1 MNEITIRQWYDTFKS
16 GEELV
21 EVRIVDNAYKRTYSG
36 YFTDVNTLLNEIR
49 KYDNCNIYFTLNA
62 INPACYDREQHD
74 RIVTKPKSTTSDND
88 IVGRDWILID
98 IDTKKPSDTNST
110 DEEKEMAKEV
120 VNNVFK
126 FLRDEGFEKPVVCD
140 SGNGFHLLYKI
151 AMKNSNENTTI
162 CKEFLQ
168 VLDMLFS
175 NPNVEID
182 CTTHN
187 ASRVCKLY
195 GTFSRKGSNTK
206 KRPQRESKILRIPD
220 EIKITPNEYFAKVA
234 AMLPKPEQPSKSN
247 YYSNEKFDLE
257 AFLNKHH
264 IAVRNIVRTSSFTKY
279 ILDECPFNSSHRAP
293 DSAIFEMSNGGLGFK
308 CLHSSCSQ
316 YTWKDFRLKFE
327 PDAYDH
333 KEYQRHEHKMQY
345 YSSQKK
351 EPFVPKKED
360 SAKGKKWLAMTDVQY
375 VDMSKLVAIPTGYKE
390 LDKKIIGLLMGD
402 VTVLSGLSG
411 CVDCDTEYFNGTE
424 WKKIS
429 DYSYGDKVL
438 QYNKD
443 GSAELVYPTDYI
455 KKQCDYLSLIKSK
468 YGVNQCVSDEHRI
481 VYQTSKKNLAI
492 KTFAE
497 LKEQH
502 AGSKHGFIG
511 KFYTTFN
518 YSGKGIPL
526 SEFEIRLMCAIICD
540 GHFCNLYKDKST
552 CRINLKKERKKQRL
566 EWILG
571 KLNMPID
578 KHQWNPKDLGY
589 NSYLVKAPRIEKE
602 FSNFWYDCNKEQMAI
617 ICDEILNWDGYITPK
632 RKNFSS
638 ISKKTIDFIQFC
650 FACCGYRSTI
660 SIDDR
665 LGQKHYKNICYS
677 LTITKRNMVSI
688 FASNNPKKEFPIYK
702 TKDGY
707 KYCFSVPSG
716 MLVLRREG
724 RINITGNSGKSS
736 WIDCVV
742 LNAVQRGYKVGIW
755 SGELQDFRFQSW
767 IDQIAA
773 GKNYVCKKEGYENY
787 YYAPKNIS
795 NQINK
800 WLEGKLFLYNNNYG
814 SKWQQLFADIKTL
827 VENEGTQLV
836 VLDNLMALQI
846 DSYDGDKYTQQT
858 RFINDLKEYAK
869 AKNIH
874 VILVCHPRK
883 EGGFLR
889 KESISGTADLTNLA
903 DSVIIIHRIGKDF
916 EQRAGEF
923 FGKDKVLPYLKYN
936 SAIEVCKNRSMGVI
950 DLLVGMYY
958 EVESRRLKNEIS
970 ENIVYGWQEQPA
982 QLTFEPTPESDVSD
996 LQDIYDNMSNQL
1008 PFGSELQELPF

>member
-345 YSSQKK
+345 YSQQKK

-375 VDMSKLVAIPTGYKE
+375 VDMSKMVSIPTGYKE
-390 LDKKIIGLLMGD
+390 LDKKIIGLLLGD
-402 VTVLSGLSG
+402 VTVLSGGSG
-411 CVDCDTEYFNGTE
+411 
-424 WKKIS
+424 
-429 DYSYGDKVL
+429 
-438 QYNKD
+438 
-443 GSAELVYPTDYI
+443 A
-455 KKQCDYLSLIKSK
+455 
-468 YGVNQCVSDEHRI
+468 
-481 VYQTSKKNLAI
+481 
-492 KTFAE
+492 
-497 LKEQH
+497 
-502 AGSKHGFIG
+502 
-511 KFYTTFN
+511 
-518 YSGKGIPL
+518 
-526 SEFEIRLMCAIICD
+526 
-540 GHFCNLYKDKST
+540 
-552 CRINLKKERKKQRL
+552 
-566 EWILG
+566 
-571 KLNMPID
+571 
-578 KHQWNPKDLGY
+578 
-589 NSYLVKAPRIEKE
+589 
-602 FSNFWYDCNKEQMAI
+602 
-617 ICDEILNWDGYITPK
+617 
-632 RKNFSS
+632 
-638 ISKKTIDFIQFC
+638 
-650 FACCGYRSTI
+650 
-660 SIDDR
+660 
-665 LGQKHYKNICYS
+665 
-677 LTITKRNMVSI
+677 
-688 FASNNPKKEFPIYK
+688 
-702 TKDGY
+702 
-707 KYCFSVPSG
+707 
-716 MLVLRREG
+716 
-724 RINITGNSGKSS
+724 GKSS
-736 WIDCVV
+736 WIDCVA
-742 LNAVQRGYKVGIW
+742 LNAIQRGYKVGIW

-767 IDQIAA
+767 INQIAA
-773 GKNYVCKKEGYENY
+773 GKNYVCKREGFENY

-795 NQINK
+795 NQISN

-814 SKWQQLFADIKTL
+814 SKWQQLFADVKEL
-827 VENEGTQLV
+827 VDKEGVQLI

-846 DSYDGDKYTQQT
+846 DNYEGDKYTQQT
-858 RFINDLKEYAK
+858 KFINDLKEYAK
-869 AKNIH
+869 AKNVH
-874 VILVCHPRK
+874 VLLVCHPRK
-883 EGGFLR
+883 EGIFLR

-903 DSVIIIHRIGKDF
+903 DSVFIIHRIGKDF

-936 SAIEVCKNRSMGVI
+936 SVIEVCKNRSMGVI

>member
-1 MNEITIRQWYDTFKS
+1 MTMNEITIRQWYDTFKS

-21 EVRIVDNAYKRTYSG
+21 EVRILDNAYKRTYSG
-36 YFTDVNTLLNEIR
+36 YFTDVDTLLNEIR

-151 AMKNSNENTTI
+151 AMKNNNENTTI

-182 CTTHN
+182 CSTFN
-187 ASRVCKLY
+187 SSRICKLY

-220 EIKITPNEYFAKVA
+220 EVKITPNEYFAKVA

-360 SAKGKKWLAMTDVQY
+360 SAKGKKWLAMTDIQY
-375 VDMSKLVAIPTGYKE
+375 VDMSKMASIPTGYKE
-390 LDKKIIGLLMGD
+390 LDKKIIGLLLGD
-402 VTVLSGLSG
+402 VTVLSGGSG
-411 CVDCDTEYFNGTE
+411 
-424 WKKIS
+424 
-429 DYSYGDKVL
+429 
-438 QYNKD
+438 
-443 GSAELVYPTDYI
+443 A
-455 KKQCDYLSLIKSK
+455 
-468 YGVNQCVSDEHRI
+468 
-481 VYQTSKKNLAI
+481 
-492 KTFAE
+492 
-497 LKEQH
+497 
-502 AGSKHGFIG
+502 
-511 KFYTTFN
+511 
-518 YSGKGIPL
+518 
-526 SEFEIRLMCAIICD
+526 
-540 GHFCNLYKDKST
+540 
-552 CRINLKKERKKQRL
+552 
-566 EWILG
+566 
-571 KLNMPID
+571 
-578 KHQWNPKDLGY
+578 
-589 NSYLVKAPRIEKE
+589 
-602 FSNFWYDCNKEQMAI
+602 
-617 ICDEILNWDGYITPK
+617 
-632 RKNFSS
+632 
-638 ISKKTIDFIQFC
+638 
-650 FACCGYRSTI
+650 
-660 SIDDR
+660 
-665 LGQKHYKNICYS
+665 
-677 LTITKRNMVSI
+677 
-688 FASNNPKKEFPIYK
+688 
-702 TKDGY
+702 
-707 KYCFSVPSG
+707 
-716 MLVLRREG
+716 
-724 RINITGNSGKSS
+724 GKSS
-736 WIDCVV
+736 WIDCVA
-742 LNAVQRGYKVGIW
+742 LNAIQRGYKVGIW

-767 IDQIAA
+767 INQIAA
-773 GKNYVCKKEGYENY
+773 GKNYVCKREGFENY

-795 NQINK
+795 NQISN

-814 SKWQQLFADIKTL
+814 SKWQQLFADVKEL
-827 VENEGTQLV
+827 VDKEGVQLI

-846 DSYDGDKYTQQT
+846 DNYEGDKYTQQT
-858 RFINDLKEYAK
+858 KFINDLKEYAK
-869 AKNIH
+869 AKNVH
-874 VILVCHPRK
+874 VLLVCHPRK
-883 EGGFLR
+883 EGIFLR

-903 DSVIIIHRIGKDF
+903 DSVFIIHRIGKDF

-923 FGKDKVLPYLKYN
+923 FGKDKVIPYLKYN
-936 SAIEVCKNRSMGVI
+936 SVIEVCKNRSMGVI
-950 DLLVGMYY
+950 DLLVGMYF

-1008 PFGSELQELPF
+1008 PFGNELQELPF

>member
-1 MNEITIRQWYDTFKS
+1 MFILGKKYQKQLITVITMNEITIRQWYDTFKS

-279 ILDECPFNSSHRAP
+279 ILEECPFNSSHRAP

-411 CVDCDTEYFNGTE
+411 
-424 WKKIS
+424 
-429 DYSYGDKVL
+429 
-438 QYNKD
+438 
-443 GSAELVYPTDYI
+443 
-455 KKQCDYLSLIKSK
+455 
-468 YGVNQCVSDEHRI
+468 
-481 VYQTSKKNLAI
+481 
-492 KTFAE
+492 
-497 LKEQH
+497 
-502 AGSKHGFIG
+502 
-511 KFYTTFN
+511 
-518 YSGKGIPL
+518 SGK
-526 SEFEIRLMCAIICD
+526 
-540 GHFCNLYKDKST
+540 T
-552 CRINLKKERKKQRL
+552 
-566 EWILG
+566 
-571 KLNMPID
+571 
-578 KHQWNPKDLGY
+578 
-589 NSYLVKAPRIEKE
+589 
-602 FSNFWYDCNKEQMAI
+602 
-617 ICDEILNWDGYITPK
+617 
-632 RKNFSS
+632 
-638 ISKKTIDFIQFC
+638 
-650 FACCGYRSTI
+650 
-660 SIDDR
+660 
-665 LGQKHYKNICYS
+665 
-677 LTITKRNMVSI
+677 
-688 FASNNPKKEFPIYK
+688 
-702 TKDGY
+702 
-707 KYCFSVPSG
+707 
-716 MLVLRREG
+716 
-724 RINITGNSGKSS
+724 S

-767 IDQIAA
+767 IDQISA

-787 YYAPKNIS
+787 YYAPKNIA

-827 VENEGTQLV
+827 VENEGTQLI

-936 SAIEVCKNRSMGVI
+936 SVIEVCKNRSMGVI

-1008 PFGSELQELPF
+1008 PFGNELQELPF

>member
-98 IDTKKPSDTNST
+98 IDSKKPSDTNST

-279 ILDECPFNSSHRAP
+279 ILEECPFNSSHRAP

-360 SAKGKKWLAMTDVQY
+360 STKGKKWLAMTDVQY
-375 VDMSKLVAIPTGYKE
+375 VDMSKMASIPTGYKE
-390 LDKKIIGLLMGD
+390 LDKKIIGLLLGD
-402 VTVLSGLSG
+402 VTVLSGGSG
-411 CVDCDTEYFNGTE
+411 
-424 WKKIS
+424 
-429 DYSYGDKVL
+429 
-438 QYNKD
+438 
-443 GSAELVYPTDYI
+443 A
-455 KKQCDYLSLIKSK
+455 
-468 YGVNQCVSDEHRI
+468 
-481 VYQTSKKNLAI
+481 
-492 KTFAE
+492 
-497 LKEQH
+497 
-502 AGSKHGFIG
+502 
-511 KFYTTFN
+511 
-518 YSGKGIPL
+518 
-526 SEFEIRLMCAIICD
+526 
-540 GHFCNLYKDKST
+540 
-552 CRINLKKERKKQRL
+552 
-566 EWILG
+566 
-571 KLNMPID
+571 
-578 KHQWNPKDLGY
+578 
-589 NSYLVKAPRIEKE
+589 
-602 FSNFWYDCNKEQMAI
+602 
-617 ICDEILNWDGYITPK
+617 
-632 RKNFSS
+632 
-638 ISKKTIDFIQFC
+638 
-650 FACCGYRSTI
+650 
-660 SIDDR
+660 
-665 LGQKHYKNICYS
+665 
-677 LTITKRNMVSI
+677 
-688 FASNNPKKEFPIYK
+688 
-702 TKDGY
+702 
-707 KYCFSVPSG
+707 
-716 MLVLRREG
+716 
-724 RINITGNSGKSS
+724 GKSS
-736 WIDCVV
+736 WIDCVA
-742 LNAVQRGYKVGIW
+742 LNAIQRGYKVGIW

-767 IDQIAA
+767 INQIAA
-773 GKNYVCKKEGYENY
+773 GKNYVCKREGFENY

-795 NQINK
+795 NQISN

-814 SKWQQLFADIKTL
+814 SKWQQLFADVKEL
-827 VENEGTQLV
+827 VDKEGVQLI

-846 DSYDGDKYTQQT
+846 DNYEGDKYTQQT
-858 RFINDLKEYAK
+858 KFINDLKEYAK
-869 AKNIH
+869 AKNVH
-874 VILVCHPRK
+874 VLLVCHPRK
-883 EGGFLR
+883 EGIFLR

-903 DSVIIIHRIGKDF
+903 DSVFIIHRIGKDF

-923 FGKDKVLPYLKYN
+923 FGKDKVIPYLKYN
-936 SAIEVCKNRSMGVI
+936 SVIEVCKNRSMGVI

-982 QLTFEPTPESDVSD
+982 QLTFETIPESDVSD

-1008 PFGSELQELPF
+1008 PFGNELQELPF

>member
-36 YFTDVNTLLNEIR
+36 YFTDVDTLLNEIR

-182 CTTHN
+182 CSTFN
-187 ASRVCKLY
+187 SSRICKLY

-220 EIKITPNEYFAKVA
+220 EVKITPNEYFAKVA

-345 YSSQKK
+345 YSQQKK

-375 VDMSKLVAIPTGYKE
+375 VDMSKMASIPTGYKE
-390 LDKKIIGLLMGD
+390 LDKKIIGLLLGD
-402 VTVLSGLSG
+402 VTVLSGGSG
-411 CVDCDTEYFNGTE
+411 
-424 WKKIS
+424 
-429 DYSYGDKVL
+429 
-438 QYNKD
+438 
-443 GSAELVYPTDYI
+443 A
-455 KKQCDYLSLIKSK
+455 
-468 YGVNQCVSDEHRI
+468 
-481 VYQTSKKNLAI
+481 
-492 KTFAE
+492 
-497 LKEQH
+497 
-502 AGSKHGFIG
+502 
-511 KFYTTFN
+511 
-518 YSGKGIPL
+518 
-526 SEFEIRLMCAIICD
+526 
-540 GHFCNLYKDKST
+540 
-552 CRINLKKERKKQRL
+552 
-566 EWILG
+566 
-571 KLNMPID
+571 
-578 KHQWNPKDLGY
+578 
-589 NSYLVKAPRIEKE
+589 
-602 FSNFWYDCNKEQMAI
+602 
-617 ICDEILNWDGYITPK
+617 
-632 RKNFSS
+632 
-638 ISKKTIDFIQFC
+638 
-650 FACCGYRSTI
+650 
-660 SIDDR
+660 
-665 LGQKHYKNICYS
+665 
-677 LTITKRNMVSI
+677 
-688 FASNNPKKEFPIYK
+688 
-702 TKDGY
+702 
-707 KYCFSVPSG
+707 
-716 MLVLRREG
+716 
-724 RINITGNSGKSS
+724 GKSS
-736 WIDCVV
+736 WIDCVA
-742 LNAVQRGYKVGIW
+742 LNAIQRGYKVGIW

-767 IDQIAA
+767 INQIAA
-773 GKNYVCKKEGYENY
+773 GKNYVCKREGFENY

-795 NQINK
+795 NQISN

-814 SKWQQLFADIKTL
+814 SKWQQLFADVKEL
-827 VENEGTQLV
+827 VDKEGVQLI

-846 DSYDGDKYTQQT
+846 DNYEGDKYTQQT
-858 RFINDLKEYAK
+858 KFINDLKEYAK
-869 AKNIH
+869 AKNVH
-874 VILVCHPRK
+874 VLLVCHPRK
-883 EGGFLR
+883 EGIFLR

-903 DSVIIIHRIGKDF
+903 DSVFIIHRIGKDF

-936 SAIEVCKNRSMGVI
+936 SVIEVCKNRSMGVI

>member
-345 YSSQKK
+345 YSQQKK

-375 VDMSKLVAIPTGYKE
+375 VDMSKMASIPTGYKE
-390 LDKKIIGLLMGD
+390 LDKKIIGLLLGD
-402 VTVLSGLSG
+402 VTVLSGGSG
-411 CVDCDTEYFNGTE
+411 
-424 WKKIS
+424 
-429 DYSYGDKVL
+429 
-438 QYNKD
+438 
-443 GSAELVYPTDYI
+443 A
-455 KKQCDYLSLIKSK
+455 
-468 YGVNQCVSDEHRI
+468 
-481 VYQTSKKNLAI
+481 
-492 KTFAE
+492 
-497 LKEQH
+497 
-502 AGSKHGFIG
+502 
-511 KFYTTFN
+511 
-518 YSGKGIPL
+518 
-526 SEFEIRLMCAIICD
+526 
-540 GHFCNLYKDKST
+540 
-552 CRINLKKERKKQRL
+552 
-566 EWILG
+566 
-571 KLNMPID
+571 
-578 KHQWNPKDLGY
+578 
-589 NSYLVKAPRIEKE
+589 
-602 FSNFWYDCNKEQMAI
+602 
-617 ICDEILNWDGYITPK
+617 
-632 RKNFSS
+632 
-638 ISKKTIDFIQFC
+638 
-650 FACCGYRSTI
+650 
-660 SIDDR
+660 
-665 LGQKHYKNICYS
+665 
-677 LTITKRNMVSI
+677 
-688 FASNNPKKEFPIYK
+688 
-702 TKDGY
+702 
-707 KYCFSVPSG
+707 
-716 MLVLRREG
+716 
-724 RINITGNSGKSS
+724 GKSS
-736 WIDCVV
+736 WIDCVA
-742 LNAVQRGYKVGIW
+742 LNAIQRGYKVGIW

-767 IDQIAA
+767 INQIAA
-773 GKNYVCKKEGYENY
+773 GKNYVCKREGFENY

-795 NQINK
+795 NQISN

-814 SKWQQLFADIKTL
+814 SKWQQLFDDVKEL
-827 VENEGTQLV
+827 VDKEGVQLI

-846 DSYDGDKYTQQT
+846 DNYEGDKYTQQT
-858 RFINDLKEYAK
+858 KFINDLKEYAK
-869 AKNIH
+869 AKNVH
-874 VILVCHPRK
+874 VLLVCHPRK
-883 EGGFLR
+883 EGIFLR

-903 DSVIIIHRIGKDF
+903 DSVFIIHRIGKDF

-936 SAIEVCKNRSMGVI
+936 SVIEVCKNRSMGVI

>member
-182 CTTHN
+182 YTTHN

-345 YSSQKK
+345 YSQQKK

-360 SAKGKKWLAMTDVQY
+360 STKGKKWLAMTDVQY

-411 CVDCDTEYFNGTE
+411 
-424 WKKIS
+424 
-429 DYSYGDKVL
+429 
-438 QYNKD
+438 
-443 GSAELVYPTDYI
+443 
-455 KKQCDYLSLIKSK
+455 
-468 YGVNQCVSDEHRI
+468 
-481 VYQTSKKNLAI
+481 
-492 KTFAE
+492 
-497 LKEQH
+497 
-502 AGSKHGFIG
+502 
-511 KFYTTFN
+511 
-518 YSGKGIPL
+518 SGK
-526 SEFEIRLMCAIICD
+526 
-540 GHFCNLYKDKST
+540 T
-552 CRINLKKERKKQRL
+552 
-566 EWILG
+566 
-571 KLNMPID
+571 
-578 KHQWNPKDLGY
+578 
-589 NSYLVKAPRIEKE
+589 
-602 FSNFWYDCNKEQMAI
+602 
-617 ICDEILNWDGYITPK
+617 
-632 RKNFSS
+632 
-638 ISKKTIDFIQFC
+638 
-650 FACCGYRSTI
+650 
-660 SIDDR
+660 
-665 LGQKHYKNICYS
+665 
-677 LTITKRNMVSI
+677 
-688 FASNNPKKEFPIYK
+688 
-702 TKDGY
+702 
-707 KYCFSVPSG
+707 
-716 MLVLRREG
+716 
-724 RINITGNSGKSS
+724 S

-767 IDQIAA
+767 IDQISA
-773 GKNYVCKKEGYENY
+773 GKNYVCKKEGYEN
-787 YYAPKNIS
+787 
-795 NQINK
+795 
-800 WLEGKLFLYNNNYG
+800 
-814 SKWQQLFADIKTL
+814 
-827 VENEGTQLV
+827 
-836 VLDNLMALQI
+836 
-846 DSYDGDKYTQQT
+846 
-858 RFINDLKEYAK
+858 
-869 AKNIH
+869 
-874 VILVCHPRK
+874 
-883 EGGFLR
+883 
-889 KESISGTADLTNLA
+889 
-903 DSVIIIHRIGKDF
+903 
-916 EQRAGEF
+916 
-923 FGKDKVLPYLKYN
+923 
-936 SAIEVCKNRSMGVI
+936 
-950 DLLVGMYY
+950 
-958 EVESRRLKNEIS
+958 
-970 ENIVYGWQEQPA
+970 
-982 QLTFEPTPESDVSD
+982 
-996 LQDIYDNMSNQL
+996 
-1008 PFGSELQELPF
+1008 

>member
-1 MNEITIRQWYDTFKS
+1 MTMNEITIRQWYDTFKS

-279 ILDECPFNSSHRAP
+279 ILEECPFNSSHRAP

-333 KEYQRHEHKMQY
+333 KEYQRHKHKMQY

-375 VDMSKLVAIPTGYKE
+375 VDMSKMASIPTGYKE
-390 LDKKIIGLLMGD
+390 LDKKIIGLLLGD
-402 VTVLSGLSG
+402 VTVLSGGSG
-411 CVDCDTEYFNGTE
+411 
-424 WKKIS
+424 
-429 DYSYGDKVL
+429 
-438 QYNKD
+438 
-443 GSAELVYPTDYI
+443 A
-455 KKQCDYLSLIKSK
+455 
-468 YGVNQCVSDEHRI
+468 
-481 VYQTSKKNLAI
+481 
-492 KTFAE
+492 
-497 LKEQH
+497 
-502 AGSKHGFIG
+502 
-511 KFYTTFN
+511 
-518 YSGKGIPL
+518 
-526 SEFEIRLMCAIICD
+526 
-540 GHFCNLYKDKST
+540 
-552 CRINLKKERKKQRL
+552 
-566 EWILG
+566 
-571 KLNMPID
+571 
-578 KHQWNPKDLGY
+578 
-589 NSYLVKAPRIEKE
+589 
-602 FSNFWYDCNKEQMAI
+602 
-617 ICDEILNWDGYITPK
+617 
-632 RKNFSS
+632 
-638 ISKKTIDFIQFC
+638 
-650 FACCGYRSTI
+650 
-660 SIDDR
+660 
-665 LGQKHYKNICYS
+665 
-677 LTITKRNMVSI
+677 
-688 FASNNPKKEFPIYK
+688 
-702 TKDGY
+702 
-707 KYCFSVPSG
+707 
-716 MLVLRREG
+716 
-724 RINITGNSGKSS
+724 GKSS
-736 WIDCVV
+736 WIDCVA
-742 LNAVQRGYKVGIW
+742 LNAIQRGYKVGIW

-767 IDQIAA
+767 INQIAA
-773 GKNYVCKKEGYENY
+773 GKNYVCKREGFENY

-795 NQINK
+795 NQISN

-814 SKWQQLFADIKTL
+814 SKWQQLFADVKEL
-827 VENEGTQLV
+827 VDKEGVQLI

-846 DSYDGDKYTQQT
+846 DNYEGDKYTQQT
-858 RFINDLKEYAK
+858 KFINDLKEYAK
-869 AKNIH
+869 AKNVH
-874 VILVCHPRK
+874 VLLVCHPRK
-883 EGGFLR
+883 EGIFLR

-903 DSVIIIHRIGKDF
+903 DSVFIIHRIGKDF

-923 FGKDKVLPYLKYN
+923 FGKDKVIPYLKYN
-936 SAIEVCKNRSMGVI
+936 SVIEVCKNRSMGVI
-950 DLLVGMYY
+950 DLLVGMYF

-1008 PFGSELQELPF
+1008 PFGNELQELPF

>member
-36 YFTDVNTLLNEIR
+36 YFTDVDTLLNEIR

-182 CTTHN
+182 CSTFN
-187 ASRVCKLY
+187 SSRICKLY

-279 ILDECPFNSSHRAP
+279 ILEECPFNSSHRAP

-375 VDMSKLVAIPTGYKE
+375 VDMSKMASIPTGYKE
-390 LDKKIIGLLMGD
+390 LDKKIIGLLLGD
-402 VTVLSGLSG
+402 VTVLSGGSG
-411 CVDCDTEYFNGTE
+411 
-424 WKKIS
+424 
-429 DYSYGDKVL
+429 
-438 QYNKD
+438 
-443 GSAELVYPTDYI
+443 A
-455 KKQCDYLSLIKSK
+455 
-468 YGVNQCVSDEHRI
+468 
-481 VYQTSKKNLAI
+481 
-492 KTFAE
+492 
-497 LKEQH
+497 
-502 AGSKHGFIG
+502 
-511 KFYTTFN
+511 
-518 YSGKGIPL
+518 
-526 SEFEIRLMCAIICD
+526 
-540 GHFCNLYKDKST
+540 
-552 CRINLKKERKKQRL
+552 
-566 EWILG
+566 
-571 KLNMPID
+571 
-578 KHQWNPKDLGY
+578 
-589 NSYLVKAPRIEKE
+589 
-602 FSNFWYDCNKEQMAI
+602 
-617 ICDEILNWDGYITPK
+617 
-632 RKNFSS
+632 
-638 ISKKTIDFIQFC
+638 
-650 FACCGYRSTI
+650 
-660 SIDDR
+660 
-665 LGQKHYKNICYS
+665 
-677 LTITKRNMVSI
+677 
-688 FASNNPKKEFPIYK
+688 
-702 TKDGY
+702 
-707 KYCFSVPSG
+707 
-716 MLVLRREG
+716 
-724 RINITGNSGKSS
+724 GKSS
-736 WIDCVV
+736 WIDCVA
-742 LNAVQRGYKVGIW
+742 LNAIQRGYKVGIW

-767 IDQIAA
+767 INQIAA
-773 GKNYVCKKEGYENY
+773 GKNYVCKREGFENY

-795 NQINK
+795 NQISN

-814 SKWQQLFADIKTL
+814 SKWQQLFADVKEL
-827 VENEGTQLV
+827 VDKEGVQLI

-846 DSYDGDKYTQQT
+846 DNYEGDKYTQQT
-858 RFINDLKEYAK
+858 KFINDLKEYAK
-869 AKNIH
+869 AKNVH
-874 VILVCHPRK
+874 VLLVCHPRK
-883 EGGFLR
+883 EGIFLR

-903 DSVIIIHRIGKDF
+903 DSVFIIHRIGKDF

-923 FGKDKVLPYLKYN
+923 FGKDKVTPYLKYN
-936 SAIEVCKNRSMGVI
+936 SVIEVCKNRSMGVI
-950 DLLVGMYY
+950 DLLVGMYF

-1008 PFGSELQELPF
+1008 PFGNELQELPF

>member
-36 YFTDVNTLLNEIR
+36 YFTDVDTLLNEIR

-162 CKEFLQ
+162 GKEFLQ

-345 YSSQKK
+345 YSQQKK

-360 SAKGKKWLAMTDVQY
+360 STKGKKWLAMTDVQY

-411 CVDCDTEYFNGTE
+411 
-424 WKKIS
+424 
-429 DYSYGDKVL
+429 
-438 QYNKD
+438 
-443 GSAELVYPTDYI
+443 
-455 KKQCDYLSLIKSK
+455 
-468 YGVNQCVSDEHRI
+468 
-481 VYQTSKKNLAI
+481 
-492 KTFAE
+492 
-497 LKEQH
+497 
-502 AGSKHGFIG
+502 
-511 KFYTTFN
+511 
-518 YSGKGIPL
+518 SGK
-526 SEFEIRLMCAIICD
+526 
-540 GHFCNLYKDKST
+540 T
-552 CRINLKKERKKQRL
+552 
-566 EWILG
+566 
-571 KLNMPID
+571 
-578 KHQWNPKDLGY
+578 
-589 NSYLVKAPRIEKE
+589 
-602 FSNFWYDCNKEQMAI
+602 
-617 ICDEILNWDGYITPK
+617 
-632 RKNFSS
+632 
-638 ISKKTIDFIQFC
+638 
-650 FACCGYRSTI
+650 
-660 SIDDR
+660 
-665 LGQKHYKNICYS
+665 
-677 LTITKRNMVSI
+677 
-688 FASNNPKKEFPIYK
+688 
-702 TKDGY
+702 
-707 KYCFSVPSG
+707 
-716 MLVLRREG
+716 
-724 RINITGNSGKSS
+724 S

-767 IDQIAA
+767 IDQISA

-787 YYAPKNIS
+787 YYAPKNIA

-827 VENEGTQLV
+827 VENEGTQLI

-923 FGKDKVLPYLKYN
+923 FGKDKVIPYLKYN
-936 SAIEVCKNRSMGVI
+936 SVIEVCKNRSMGVI

-982 QLTFEPTPESDVSD
+982 QLTFEPIPESDVSD

>member
-279 ILDECPFNSSHRAP
+279 ILEECPFNSSHRAP

-375 VDMSKLVAIPTGYKE
+375 VDMSKMASIPTGYKE
-390 LDKKIIGLLMGD
+390 LDKKIIGLLLGD
-402 VTVLSGLSG
+402 VTVLSGGSG
-411 CVDCDTEYFNGTE
+411 
-424 WKKIS
+424 
-429 DYSYGDKVL
+429 
-438 QYNKD
+438 
-443 GSAELVYPTDYI
+443 A
-455 KKQCDYLSLIKSK
+455 
-468 YGVNQCVSDEHRI
+468 
-481 VYQTSKKNLAI
+481 
-492 KTFAE
+492 
-497 LKEQH
+497 
-502 AGSKHGFIG
+502 
-511 KFYTTFN
+511 
-518 YSGKGIPL
+518 
-526 SEFEIRLMCAIICD
+526 
-540 GHFCNLYKDKST
+540 
-552 CRINLKKERKKQRL
+552 
-566 EWILG
+566 
-571 KLNMPID
+571 
-578 KHQWNPKDLGY
+578 
-589 NSYLVKAPRIEKE
+589 
-602 FSNFWYDCNKEQMAI
+602 
-617 ICDEILNWDGYITPK
+617 
-632 RKNFSS
+632 
-638 ISKKTIDFIQFC
+638 
-650 FACCGYRSTI
+650 
-660 SIDDR
+660 
-665 LGQKHYKNICYS
+665 
-677 LTITKRNMVSI
+677 
-688 FASNNPKKEFPIYK
+688 
-702 TKDGY
+702 
-707 KYCFSVPSG
+707 
-716 MLVLRREG
+716 
-724 RINITGNSGKSS
+724 GKSS
-736 WIDCVV
+736 WIDCVA
-742 LNAVQRGYKVGIW
+742 LNAIQRGYKVGIW

-767 IDQIAA
+767 INQIAA
-773 GKNYVCKKEGYENY
+773 GKNYVCKREGFENY

-795 NQINK
+795 NQISN

-814 SKWQQLFADIKTL
+814 SKWQQLFADVKEL
-827 VENEGTQLV
+827 VDKEGVQLI

-846 DSYDGDKYTQQT
+846 DNYEGDKYTQQT
-858 RFINDLKEYAK
+858 KFINDLKEYAK
-869 AKNIH
+869 AKNVH
-874 VILVCHPRK
+874 VLLVCHPRK
-883 EGGFLR
+883 EGIFLR

-903 DSVIIIHRIGKDF
+903 DSVFIIHRIGKDF

-923 FGKDKVLPYLKYN
+923 FGKDKVIPYLKYN
-936 SAIEVCKNRSMGVI
+936 SVIEVCKNRSMGVI

-1008 PFGSELQELPF
+1008 PFGSELQELPFLI

>member
-1 MNEITIRQWYDTFKS
+1 MTMNEITIRQWYDTFKS

-279 ILDECPFNSSHRAP
+279 ILEECPFNSSHRAP

-327 PDAYDH
+327 PDAYGH

-360 SAKGKKWLAMTDVQY
+360 STKGKKWLAMTDVQY

-411 CVDCDTEYFNGTE
+411 
-424 WKKIS
+424 
-429 DYSYGDKVL
+429 
-438 QYNKD
+438 
-443 GSAELVYPTDYI
+443 
-455 KKQCDYLSLIKSK
+455 
-468 YGVNQCVSDEHRI
+468 
-481 VYQTSKKNLAI
+481 
-492 KTFAE
+492 
-497 LKEQH
+497 
-502 AGSKHGFIG
+502 
-511 KFYTTFN
+511 
-518 YSGKGIPL
+518 SGK
-526 SEFEIRLMCAIICD
+526 
-540 GHFCNLYKDKST
+540 T
-552 CRINLKKERKKQRL
+552 
-566 EWILG
+566 
-571 KLNMPID
+571 
-578 KHQWNPKDLGY
+578 
-589 NSYLVKAPRIEKE
+589 
-602 FSNFWYDCNKEQMAI
+602 
-617 ICDEILNWDGYITPK
+617 
-632 RKNFSS
+632 
-638 ISKKTIDFIQFC
+638 
-650 FACCGYRSTI
+650 
-660 SIDDR
+660 
-665 LGQKHYKNICYS
+665 
-677 LTITKRNMVSI
+677 
-688 FASNNPKKEFPIYK
+688 
-702 TKDGY
+702 
-707 KYCFSVPSG
+707 
-716 MLVLRREG
+716 
-724 RINITGNSGKSS
+724 S

-767 IDQIAA
+767 IDQISA

-787 YYAPKNIS
+787 YYTPKNIA

-936 SAIEVCKNRSMGVI
+936 SVIEVCKNRSMGVI

-982 QLTFEPTPESDVSD
+982 QLTFETTPESDVSD

-1008 PFGSELQELPF
+1008 PFGNELQELPF

>member
-74 RIVTKPKSTTSDND
+74 KIVTKPKSTTSDND

-345 YSSQKK
+345 YSQQKK

-360 SAKGKKWLAMTDVQY
+360 STKGKKWLAMTDVQY

-411 CVDCDTEYFNGTE
+411 
-424 WKKIS
+424 
-429 DYSYGDKVL
+429 
-438 QYNKD
+438 
-443 GSAELVYPTDYI
+443 
-455 KKQCDYLSLIKSK
+455 
-468 YGVNQCVSDEHRI
+468 
-481 VYQTSKKNLAI
+481 
-492 KTFAE
+492 
-497 LKEQH
+497 
-502 AGSKHGFIG
+502 
-511 KFYTTFN
+511 
-518 YSGKGIPL
+518 SGK
-526 SEFEIRLMCAIICD
+526 
-540 GHFCNLYKDKST
+540 T
-552 CRINLKKERKKQRL
+552 
-566 EWILG
+566 
-571 KLNMPID
+571 
-578 KHQWNPKDLGY
+578 
-589 NSYLVKAPRIEKE
+589 
-602 FSNFWYDCNKEQMAI
+602 
-617 ICDEILNWDGYITPK
+617 
-632 RKNFSS
+632 
-638 ISKKTIDFIQFC
+638 
-650 FACCGYRSTI
+650 
-660 SIDDR
+660 
-665 LGQKHYKNICYS
+665 
-677 LTITKRNMVSI
+677 
-688 FASNNPKKEFPIYK
+688 
-702 TKDGY
+702 
-707 KYCFSVPSG
+707 
-716 MLVLRREG
+716 
-724 RINITGNSGKSS
+724 S

-767 IDQIAA
+767 IDQISA

-787 YYAPKNIS
+787 YYAPKNIA

-827 VENEGTQLV
+827 VENEGTQLI

-936 SAIEVCKNRSMGVI
+936 SVIEVCKNRSMGVI

-1008 PFGSELQELPF
+1008 PFGSELPELPF

>member
-21 EVRIVDNAYKRTYSG
+21 EVRIVDNTYKRTYSG

-345 YSSQKK
+345 YSQQKK

-375 VDMSKLVAIPTGYKE
+375 VDMSKMASIPTGYKE
-390 LDKKIIGLLMGD
+390 LDKKIIGLLLGD
-402 VTVLSGLSG
+402 VTVLSGGSG
-411 CVDCDTEYFNGTE
+411 
-424 WKKIS
+424 
-429 DYSYGDKVL
+429 
-438 QYNKD
+438 
-443 GSAELVYPTDYI
+443 A
-455 KKQCDYLSLIKSK
+455 
-468 YGVNQCVSDEHRI
+468 
-481 VYQTSKKNLAI
+481 
-492 KTFAE
+492 
-497 LKEQH
+497 
-502 AGSKHGFIG
+502 
-511 KFYTTFN
+511 
-518 YSGKGIPL
+518 
-526 SEFEIRLMCAIICD
+526 
-540 GHFCNLYKDKST
+540 
-552 CRINLKKERKKQRL
+552 
-566 EWILG
+566 
-571 KLNMPID
+571 
-578 KHQWNPKDLGY
+578 
-589 NSYLVKAPRIEKE
+589 
-602 FSNFWYDCNKEQMAI
+602 
-617 ICDEILNWDGYITPK
+617 
-632 RKNFSS
+632 
-638 ISKKTIDFIQFC
+638 
-650 FACCGYRSTI
+650 
-660 SIDDR
+660 
-665 LGQKHYKNICYS
+665 
-677 LTITKRNMVSI
+677 
-688 FASNNPKKEFPIYK
+688 
-702 TKDGY
+702 
-707 KYCFSVPSG
+707 
-716 MLVLRREG
+716 
-724 RINITGNSGKSS
+724 GKSS
-736 WIDCVV
+736 WIDCVA
-742 LNAVQRGYKVGIW
+742 LNAIQRGYKVGIW

-767 IDQIAA
+767 INQIAA
-773 GKNYVCKKEGYENY
+773 GKNYVCKREGFENY

-795 NQINK
+795 NQISN

-814 SKWQQLFADIKTL
+814 SKWQQLFADVKEL
-827 VENEGTQLV
+827 VDKEGVQLI

-846 DSYDGDKYTQQT
+846 DNYEGDKYTQQT
-858 RFINDLKEYAK
+858 KFINDLKEYAK
-869 AKNIH
+869 AKNVH
-874 VILVCHPRK
+874 VLLVCHPRK
-883 EGGFLR
+883 EGIFLR

-903 DSVIIIHRIGKDF
+903 DSVFIIHRIGKDF

-936 SAIEVCKNRSMGVI
+936 SVIEVCKNRSMGVI

-970 ENIVYGWQEQPA
+970 ENIVYGWQEQLA

>member
-1 MNEITIRQWYDTFKS
+1 MTMNEITIRQWYDTFKS

-36 YFTDVNTLLNEIR
+36 YFTDVDTLLNEIR

-175 NPNVEID
+175 NSNVEID

-220 EIKITPNEYFAKVA
+220 EVKITPNEYFAKVA

-264 IAVRNIVRTSSFTKY
+264 ISVRNIVRTSSFTKY

-345 YSSQKK
+345 YSQQKK

-360 SAKGKKWLAMTDVQY
+360 STKGKKWLAMTDVQY
-375 VDMSKLVAIPTGYKE
+375 VDMSKMASIPTGYKE
-390 LDKKIIGLLMGD
+390 LDKKIIGLLLGD
-402 VTVLSGLSG
+402 VTVLSGGSG
-411 CVDCDTEYFNGTE
+411 
-424 WKKIS
+424 
-429 DYSYGDKVL
+429 
-438 QYNKD
+438 
-443 GSAELVYPTDYI
+443 A
-455 KKQCDYLSLIKSK
+455 
-468 YGVNQCVSDEHRI
+468 
-481 VYQTSKKNLAI
+481 
-492 KTFAE
+492 
-497 LKEQH
+497 
-502 AGSKHGFIG
+502 
-511 KFYTTFN
+511 
-518 YSGKGIPL
+518 
-526 SEFEIRLMCAIICD
+526 
-540 GHFCNLYKDKST
+540 
-552 CRINLKKERKKQRL
+552 
-566 EWILG
+566 
-571 KLNMPID
+571 
-578 KHQWNPKDLGY
+578 
-589 NSYLVKAPRIEKE
+589 
-602 FSNFWYDCNKEQMAI
+602 
-617 ICDEILNWDGYITPK
+617 
-632 RKNFSS
+632 
-638 ISKKTIDFIQFC
+638 
-650 FACCGYRSTI
+650 
-660 SIDDR
+660 
-665 LGQKHYKNICYS
+665 
-677 LTITKRNMVSI
+677 
-688 FASNNPKKEFPIYK
+688 
-702 TKDGY
+702 
-707 KYCFSVPSG
+707 
-716 MLVLRREG
+716 
-724 RINITGNSGKSS
+724 GKSS
-736 WIDCVV
+736 WIDCVA
-742 LNAVQRGYKVGIW
+742 LNAIQRGYKVGIW

-767 IDQIAA
+767 INQIAA
-773 GKNYVCKKEGYENY
+773 GKNYVCKREGFENY

-795 NQINK
+795 NQISN

-814 SKWQQLFADIKTL
+814 SKWQQLFADVKEL
-827 VENEGTQLV
+827 VDKEGVQLI

-846 DSYDGDKYTQQT
+846 DNYEGDKYTQQT
-858 RFINDLKEYAK
+858 KFINDLKEYAK
-869 AKNIH
+869 AKNVH
-874 VILVCHPRK
+874 VLLVCHPRK
-883 EGGFLR
+883 EGIFLR

-903 DSVIIIHRIGKDF
+903 DSVFIIHRIGKDF

-923 FGKDKVLPYLKYN
+923 FGKDKVTPYLKYN
-936 SAIEVCKNRSMGVI
+936 SVIEVCKNRSMGVI

-1008 PFGSELQELPF
+1008 PFGNELQELPF

>member
-1 MNEITIRQWYDTFKS
+1 MKMNEITIRQWYDTFKS

-36 YFTDVNTLLNEIR
+36 YFTDVDTLLNEIR

-182 CTTHN
+182 CSTFN
-187 ASRVCKLY
+187 SSRICKLY

-220 EIKITPNEYFAKVA
+220 EVKITPNEYFAKVA

-279 ILDECPFNSSHRAP
+279 ILEECPFNSSHRAP

-375 VDMSKLVAIPTGYKE
+375 VDMSKMASIPTGYKE
-390 LDKKIIGLLMGD
+390 LDKKIIGLLLGD
-402 VTVLSGLSG
+402 VTVLSGGSG
-411 CVDCDTEYFNGTE
+411 
-424 WKKIS
+424 
-429 DYSYGDKVL
+429 
-438 QYNKD
+438 
-443 GSAELVYPTDYI
+443 A
-455 KKQCDYLSLIKSK
+455 
-468 YGVNQCVSDEHRI
+468 
-481 VYQTSKKNLAI
+481 
-492 KTFAE
+492 
-497 LKEQH
+497 
-502 AGSKHGFIG
+502 
-511 KFYTTFN
+511 
-518 YSGKGIPL
+518 
-526 SEFEIRLMCAIICD
+526 
-540 GHFCNLYKDKST
+540 
-552 CRINLKKERKKQRL
+552 
-566 EWILG
+566 
-571 KLNMPID
+571 
-578 KHQWNPKDLGY
+578 
-589 NSYLVKAPRIEKE
+589 
-602 FSNFWYDCNKEQMAI
+602 
-617 ICDEILNWDGYITPK
+617 
-632 RKNFSS
+632 
-638 ISKKTIDFIQFC
+638 
-650 FACCGYRSTI
+650 
-660 SIDDR
+660 
-665 LGQKHYKNICYS
+665 
-677 LTITKRNMVSI
+677 
-688 FASNNPKKEFPIYK
+688 
-702 TKDGY
+702 
-707 KYCFSVPSG
+707 
-716 MLVLRREG
+716 
-724 RINITGNSGKSS
+724 GKSS
-736 WIDCVV
+736 WIDCVA
-742 LNAVQRGYKVGIW
+742 LNAIQRGYKVGIW

-767 IDQIAA
+767 INQIAA
-773 GKNYVCKKEGYENY
+773 GKNYVCKREGFENY

-795 NQINK
+795 NQISN

-814 SKWQQLFADIKTL
+814 SKWQQLFADVKEL
-827 VENEGTQLV
+827 VDKEGVQLI

-846 DSYDGDKYTQQT
+846 DNYEGDKYTQQT
-858 RFINDLKEYAK
+858 KFINDLKEYAK
-869 AKNIH
+869 AKNVH
-874 VILVCHPRK
+874 VLLVCHPRK
-883 EGGFLR
+883 EGIFLR

-903 DSVIIIHRIGKDF
+903 DSVFIIHRIGKDF

-936 SAIEVCKNRSMGVI
+936 SVIEVCKNRSMGVI

-982 QLTFEPTPESDVSD
+982 QLTFETTPESDVSD

-1008 PFGSELQELPF
+1008 PFGNELQELPF

>member
-247 YYSNEKFDLE
+247 YYSNEKLDLE

-345 YSSQKK
+345 YSQQKK

-375 VDMSKLVAIPTGYKE
+375 VDMSKMASIPTGYKE
-390 LDKKIIGLLMGD
+390 LDKKIIGLLLGD
-402 VTVLSGLSG
+402 VTVLSGGSG
-411 CVDCDTEYFNGTE
+411 
-424 WKKIS
+424 
-429 DYSYGDKVL
+429 
-438 QYNKD
+438 
-443 GSAELVYPTDYI
+443 A
-455 KKQCDYLSLIKSK
+455 
-468 YGVNQCVSDEHRI
+468 
-481 VYQTSKKNLAI
+481 
-492 KTFAE
+492 
-497 LKEQH
+497 
-502 AGSKHGFIG
+502 
-511 KFYTTFN
+511 
-518 YSGKGIPL
+518 
-526 SEFEIRLMCAIICD
+526 
-540 GHFCNLYKDKST
+540 
-552 CRINLKKERKKQRL
+552 
-566 EWILG
+566 
-571 KLNMPID
+571 
-578 KHQWNPKDLGY
+578 
-589 NSYLVKAPRIEKE
+589 
-602 FSNFWYDCNKEQMAI
+602 
-617 ICDEILNWDGYITPK
+617 
-632 RKNFSS
+632 
-638 ISKKTIDFIQFC
+638 
-650 FACCGYRSTI
+650 
-660 SIDDR
+660 
-665 LGQKHYKNICYS
+665 
-677 LTITKRNMVSI
+677 
-688 FASNNPKKEFPIYK
+688 
-702 TKDGY
+702 
-707 KYCFSVPSG
+707 
-716 MLVLRREG
+716 
-724 RINITGNSGKSS
+724 GKSS
-736 WIDCVV
+736 WIDCVA
-742 LNAVQRGYKVGIW
+742 LNAIQRGYKVGIW

-767 IDQIAA
+767 INQIAA
-773 GKNYVCKKEGYENY
+773 GKNYVCKREGFENY

-795 NQINK
+795 NQISN

-814 SKWQQLFADIKTL
+814 SKWQQLFADVKEL
-827 VENEGTQLV
+827 VDKEGVQLI

-846 DSYDGDKYTQQT
+846 DNYEGDKYTQQT
-858 RFINDLKEYAK
+858 KFINDLKEYAK
-869 AKNIH
+869 AKNVH
-874 VILVCHPRK
+874 VLLVCHPRK
-883 EGGFLR
+883 EGIFLR

-903 DSVIIIHRIGKDF
+903 DSVFIIHRIGKDF

-936 SAIEVCKNRSMGVI
+936 SVIEVCKNRSMGVI

-1008 PFGSELQELPF
+1008 PFGNELQELPF

>member
-293 DSAIFEMSNGGLGFK
+293 DSASFEMSNGGLGFK

-345 YSSQKK
+345 YSQQKK

-375 VDMSKLVAIPTGYKE
+375 VDMSKMASIPTGYKE
-390 LDKKIIGLLMGD
+390 LDKKIIGLLLGD
-402 VTVLSGLSG
+402 VTVLSGGSG
-411 CVDCDTEYFNGTE
+411 
-424 WKKIS
+424 
-429 DYSYGDKVL
+429 
-438 QYNKD
+438 
-443 GSAELVYPTDYI
+443 A
-455 KKQCDYLSLIKSK
+455 
-468 YGVNQCVSDEHRI
+468 
-481 VYQTSKKNLAI
+481 
-492 KTFAE
+492 
-497 LKEQH
+497 
-502 AGSKHGFIG
+502 
-511 KFYTTFN
+511 
-518 YSGKGIPL
+518 
-526 SEFEIRLMCAIICD
+526 
-540 GHFCNLYKDKST
+540 
-552 CRINLKKERKKQRL
+552 
-566 EWILG
+566 
-571 KLNMPID
+571 
-578 KHQWNPKDLGY
+578 
-589 NSYLVKAPRIEKE
+589 
-602 FSNFWYDCNKEQMAI
+602 
-617 ICDEILNWDGYITPK
+617 
-632 RKNFSS
+632 
-638 ISKKTIDFIQFC
+638 
-650 FACCGYRSTI
+650 
-660 SIDDR
+660 
-665 LGQKHYKNICYS
+665 
-677 LTITKRNMVSI
+677 
-688 FASNNPKKEFPIYK
+688 
-702 TKDGY
+702 
-707 KYCFSVPSG
+707 
-716 MLVLRREG
+716 
-724 RINITGNSGKSS
+724 GKSS
-736 WIDCVV
+736 WIDCVA
-742 LNAVQRGYKVGIW
+742 LNAIQRGYKVGIW

-767 IDQIAA
+767 INQIAA
-773 GKNYVCKKEGYENY
+773 GKNYVCKREGFENY

-795 NQINK
+795 NQISN

-814 SKWQQLFADIKTL
+814 SKWQQLFADVKEL
-827 VENEGTQLV
+827 VDKEGVQLI

-846 DSYDGDKYTQQT
+846 DNYEGDKYTQQT
-858 RFINDLKEYAK
+858 KFINDLKEYAK
-869 AKNIH
+869 AKNVH
-874 VILVCHPRK
+874 VLLVCHPRK
-883 EGGFLR
+883 EGIFLR

-903 DSVIIIHRIGKDF
+903 DSVFIIHRIGKDF

-936 SAIEVCKNRSMGVI
+936 SVIEVCKNRSMGVI

>member
-74 RIVTKPKSTTSDND
+74 RIVTKPKSTTSDNN

-182 CTTHN
+182 STTHN

-375 VDMSKLVAIPTGYKE
+375 VDMSKMASIPTGYKE
-390 LDKKIIGLLMGD
+390 LDKKIIGLLLGD
-402 VTVLSGLSG
+402 VTVLSGGSG
-411 CVDCDTEYFNGTE
+411 
-424 WKKIS
+424 
-429 DYSYGDKVL
+429 
-438 QYNKD
+438 
-443 GSAELVYPTDYI
+443 A
-455 KKQCDYLSLIKSK
+455 
-468 YGVNQCVSDEHRI
+468 
-481 VYQTSKKNLAI
+481 
-492 KTFAE
+492 
-497 LKEQH
+497 
-502 AGSKHGFIG
+502 
-511 KFYTTFN
+511 
-518 YSGKGIPL
+518 
-526 SEFEIRLMCAIICD
+526 
-540 GHFCNLYKDKST
+540 
-552 CRINLKKERKKQRL
+552 
-566 EWILG
+566 
-571 KLNMPID
+571 
-578 KHQWNPKDLGY
+578 
-589 NSYLVKAPRIEKE
+589 
-602 FSNFWYDCNKEQMAI
+602 
-617 ICDEILNWDGYITPK
+617 
-632 RKNFSS
+632 
-638 ISKKTIDFIQFC
+638 
-650 FACCGYRSTI
+650 
-660 SIDDR
+660 
-665 LGQKHYKNICYS
+665 
-677 LTITKRNMVSI
+677 
-688 FASNNPKKEFPIYK
+688 
-702 TKDGY
+702 
-707 KYCFSVPSG
+707 
-716 MLVLRREG
+716 
-724 RINITGNSGKSS
+724 GKSS
-736 WIDCVV
+736 WIDCVA
-742 LNAVQRGYKVGIW
+742 LNAIQRGYKVGIW

-767 IDQIAA
+767 INQIAA
-773 GKNYVCKKEGYENY
+773 GKNYVCKREGFENY

-795 NQINK
+795 NQISN

-814 SKWQQLFADIKTL
+814 SKWQQLFADVKEL
-827 VENEGTQLV
+827 VDKEGVQLI

-846 DSYDGDKYTQQT
+846 DNYEGDKYTQQT
-858 RFINDLKEYAK
+858 KFINDLKEYAK
-869 AKNIH
+869 AKNVH
-874 VILVCHPRK
+874 VLLVCHPRK
-883 EGGFLR
+883 EGIFLR

-903 DSVIIIHRIGKDF
+903 DSVFIIHRIGKDF

-936 SAIEVCKNRSMGVI
+936 SVIEVCKNRSMGVI

>member
-74 RIVTKPKSTTSDND
+74 RIVAKPKSTTSDND

-345 YSSQKK
+345 YSQQKK

-360 SAKGKKWLAMTDVQY
+360 STKGKKWLAMTDVQY

-411 CVDCDTEYFNGTE
+411 
-424 WKKIS
+424 
-429 DYSYGDKVL
+429 
-438 QYNKD
+438 
-443 GSAELVYPTDYI
+443 
-455 KKQCDYLSLIKSK
+455 
-468 YGVNQCVSDEHRI
+468 
-481 VYQTSKKNLAI
+481 
-492 KTFAE
+492 
-497 LKEQH
+497 
-502 AGSKHGFIG
+502 
-511 KFYTTFN
+511 
-518 YSGKGIPL
+518 SGK
-526 SEFEIRLMCAIICD
+526 
-540 GHFCNLYKDKST
+540 T
-552 CRINLKKERKKQRL
+552 
-566 EWILG
+566 
-571 KLNMPID
+571 
-578 KHQWNPKDLGY
+578 
-589 NSYLVKAPRIEKE
+589 
-602 FSNFWYDCNKEQMAI
+602 
-617 ICDEILNWDGYITPK
+617 
-632 RKNFSS
+632 
-638 ISKKTIDFIQFC
+638 
-650 FACCGYRSTI
+650 
-660 SIDDR
+660 
-665 LGQKHYKNICYS
+665 
-677 LTITKRNMVSI
+677 
-688 FASNNPKKEFPIYK
+688 
-702 TKDGY
+702 
-707 KYCFSVPSG
+707 
-716 MLVLRREG
+716 
-724 RINITGNSGKSS
+724 S

-767 IDQIAA
+767 IDQISA

-787 YYAPKNIS
+787 YYAPKNIA

-827 VENEGTQLV
+827 VENEGTQLI

-936 SAIEVCKNRSMGVI
+936 SVIEVCKNRSMGVI

-1008 PFGSELQELPF
+1008 PFGSELPELPF

>member
-1 MNEITIRQWYDTFKS
+1 MTMNEITIRQWYDTFKS

-36 YFTDVNTLLNEIR
+36 YFTDVDTLLNEIR

-182 CTTHN
+182 CSTFN
-187 ASRVCKLY
+187 SSRICKLY

-220 EIKITPNEYFAKVA
+220 EVKITPNEYFAKVA

-411 CVDCDTEYFNGTE
+411 
-424 WKKIS
+424 
-429 DYSYGDKVL
+429 
-438 QYNKD
+438 
-443 GSAELVYPTDYI
+443 
-455 KKQCDYLSLIKSK
+455 
-468 YGVNQCVSDEHRI
+468 
-481 VYQTSKKNLAI
+481 
-492 KTFAE
+492 
-497 LKEQH
+497 
-502 AGSKHGFIG
+502 
-511 KFYTTFN
+511 
-518 YSGKGIPL
+518 
-526 SEFEIRLMCAIICD
+526 
-540 GHFCNLYKDKST
+540 
-552 CRINLKKERKKQRL
+552 
-566 EWILG
+566 
-571 KLNMPID
+571 
-578 KHQWNPKDLGY
+578 
-589 NSYLVKAPRIEKE
+589 
-602 FSNFWYDCNKEQMAI
+602 
-617 ICDEILNWDGYITPK
+617 
-632 RKNFSS
+632 
-638 ISKKTIDFIQFC
+638 
-650 FACCGYRSTI
+650 
-660 SIDDR
+660 
-665 LGQKHYKNICYS
+665 
-677 LTITKRNMVSI
+677 
-688 FASNNPKKEFPIYK
+688 
-702 TKDGY
+702 
-707 KYCFSVPSG
+707 
-716 MLVLRREG
+716 
-724 RINITGNSGKSS
+724 SGKSS

-787 YYAPKNIS
+787 YYAPKNIA

-827 VENEGTQLV
+827 VENEGTQLI

-936 SAIEVCKNRSMGVI
+936 SVIEVCKNRSMGVI

-1008 PFGSELQELPF
+1008 PFGNELQELPF

>member
-98 IDTKKPSDTNST
+98 IDTKKPSDTSST

-182 CTTHN
+182 CSTFN
-187 ASRVCKLY
+187 SSRICKLY

-375 VDMSKLVAIPTGYKE
+375 VDMSKMASIPTGYKE
-390 LDKKIIGLLMGD
+390 LDKKIIGLLLGD
-402 VTVLSGLSG
+402 VTVLSGGSG
-411 CVDCDTEYFNGTE
+411 
-424 WKKIS
+424 
-429 DYSYGDKVL
+429 
-438 QYNKD
+438 
-443 GSAELVYPTDYI
+443 A
-455 KKQCDYLSLIKSK
+455 
-468 YGVNQCVSDEHRI
+468 
-481 VYQTSKKNLAI
+481 
-492 KTFAE
+492 
-497 LKEQH
+497 
-502 AGSKHGFIG
+502 
-511 KFYTTFN
+511 
-518 YSGKGIPL
+518 
-526 SEFEIRLMCAIICD
+526 
-540 GHFCNLYKDKST
+540 
-552 CRINLKKERKKQRL
+552 
-566 EWILG
+566 
-571 KLNMPID
+571 
-578 KHQWNPKDLGY
+578 
-589 NSYLVKAPRIEKE
+589 
-602 FSNFWYDCNKEQMAI
+602 
-617 ICDEILNWDGYITPK
+617 
-632 RKNFSS
+632 
-638 ISKKTIDFIQFC
+638 
-650 FACCGYRSTI
+650 
-660 SIDDR
+660 
-665 LGQKHYKNICYS
+665 
-677 LTITKRNMVSI
+677 
-688 FASNNPKKEFPIYK
+688 
-702 TKDGY
+702 
-707 KYCFSVPSG
+707 
-716 MLVLRREG
+716 
-724 RINITGNSGKSS
+724 GKSS
-736 WIDCVV
+736 WIDCVA
-742 LNAVQRGYKVGIW
+742 LNAIQRGYKVGIW

-767 IDQIAA
+767 INQIAA
-773 GKNYVCKKEGYENY
+773 GKNYVCKREGFENY

-795 NQINK
+795 NQISN

-814 SKWQQLFADIKTL
+814 SKWQQLFADVKEL
-827 VENEGTQLV
+827 VDKEGVQLI

-846 DSYDGDKYTQQT
+846 DNYEGDKYTQQT
-858 RFINDLKEYAK
+858 KFINDLKEYAK
-869 AKNIH
+869 AKNVH
-874 VILVCHPRK
+874 VLLVCHPRK
-883 EGGFLR
+883 EGIFLR

-903 DSVIIIHRIGKDF
+903 DSVFIIHRIGKDF

-923 FGKDKVLPYLKYN
+923 FGKDKVIPYLKYN
-936 SAIEVCKNRSMGVI
+936 SVIEVCKNRSMGVI
-950 DLLVGMYY
+950 DLLVGMYF

>member
-345 YSSQKK
+345 YSQQKK

-360 SAKGKKWLAMTDVQY
+360 STKGKKWLAMTDVQY

-411 CVDCDTEYFNGTE
+411 
-424 WKKIS
+424 
-429 DYSYGDKVL
+429 
-438 QYNKD
+438 
-443 GSAELVYPTDYI
+443 
-455 KKQCDYLSLIKSK
+455 
-468 YGVNQCVSDEHRI
+468 
-481 VYQTSKKNLAI
+481 
-492 KTFAE
+492 
-497 LKEQH
+497 
-502 AGSKHGFIG
+502 
-511 KFYTTFN
+511 
-518 YSGKGIPL
+518 SGK
-526 SEFEIRLMCAIICD
+526 
-540 GHFCNLYKDKST
+540 T
-552 CRINLKKERKKQRL
+552 
-566 EWILG
+566 
-571 KLNMPID
+571 
-578 KHQWNPKDLGY
+578 
-589 NSYLVKAPRIEKE
+589 
-602 FSNFWYDCNKEQMAI
+602 
-617 ICDEILNWDGYITPK
+617 
-632 RKNFSS
+632 
-638 ISKKTIDFIQFC
+638 
-650 FACCGYRSTI
+650 
-660 SIDDR
+660 
-665 LGQKHYKNICYS
+665 
-677 LTITKRNMVSI
+677 
-688 FASNNPKKEFPIYK
+688 
-702 TKDGY
+702 
-707 KYCFSVPSG
+707 
-716 MLVLRREG
+716 
-724 RINITGNSGKSS
+724 S

-767 IDQIAA
+767 IDQISA
-773 GKNYVCKKEGYENY
+773 GKNYICKKEGYENY
-787 YYAPKNIS
+787 YYAPKNIA

-827 VENEGTQLV
+827 VENEGTQLI

-936 SAIEVCKNRSMGVI
+936 SVIEVCKNRSMGVI

>member
-390 LDKKIIGLLMGD
+390 LDKKIIGLLIGD

-411 CVDCDTEYFNGTE
+411 
-424 WKKIS
+424 
-429 DYSYGDKVL
+429 
-438 QYNKD
+438 
-443 GSAELVYPTDYI
+443 
-455 KKQCDYLSLIKSK
+455 
-468 YGVNQCVSDEHRI
+468 
-481 VYQTSKKNLAI
+481 
-492 KTFAE
+492 
-497 LKEQH
+497 
-502 AGSKHGFIG
+502 
-511 KFYTTFN
+511 
-518 YSGKGIPL
+518 SGK
-526 SEFEIRLMCAIICD
+526 
-540 GHFCNLYKDKST
+540 T
-552 CRINLKKERKKQRL
+552 
-566 EWILG
+566 
-571 KLNMPID
+571 
-578 KHQWNPKDLGY
+578 
-589 NSYLVKAPRIEKE
+589 
-602 FSNFWYDCNKEQMAI
+602 
-617 ICDEILNWDGYITPK
+617 
-632 RKNFSS
+632 
-638 ISKKTIDFIQFC
+638 
-650 FACCGYRSTI
+650 
-660 SIDDR
+660 
-665 LGQKHYKNICYS
+665 
-677 LTITKRNMVSI
+677 
-688 FASNNPKKEFPIYK
+688 
-702 TKDGY
+702 
-707 KYCFSVPSG
+707 
-716 MLVLRREG
+716 
-724 RINITGNSGKSS
+724 S

-767 IDQIAA
+767 IDQISA

-787 YYAPKNIS
+787 YYAPKNIA

-827 VENEGTQLV
+827 VENEGTQLI

-923 FGKDKVLPYLKYN
+923 FGKDKVIPYLKYN
-936 SAIEVCKNRSMGVI
+936 SVIEVCKNRSMGVI
-950 DLLVGMYY
+950 DLLVGMYF

-1008 PFGSELQELPF
+1008 PFGNELQELPF

>member
-88 IVGRDWILID
+88 IVGRDWMLID

-182 CTTHN
+182 CTTQN

-279 ILDECPFNSSHRAP
+279 ILEECPFNSSHRAP

-375 VDMSKLVAIPTGYKE
+375 VDMSKMASIPTGYKE
-390 LDKKIIGLLMGD
+390 LDKKIIGLLLGD
-402 VTVLSGLSG
+402 VTVLSGGSG
-411 CVDCDTEYFNGTE
+411 
-424 WKKIS
+424 
-429 DYSYGDKVL
+429 
-438 QYNKD
+438 
-443 GSAELVYPTDYI
+443 A
-455 KKQCDYLSLIKSK
+455 
-468 YGVNQCVSDEHRI
+468 
-481 VYQTSKKNLAI
+481 
-492 KTFAE
+492 
-497 LKEQH
+497 
-502 AGSKHGFIG
+502 
-511 KFYTTFN
+511 
-518 YSGKGIPL
+518 
-526 SEFEIRLMCAIICD
+526 
-540 GHFCNLYKDKST
+540 
-552 CRINLKKERKKQRL
+552 
-566 EWILG
+566 
-571 KLNMPID
+571 
-578 KHQWNPKDLGY
+578 
-589 NSYLVKAPRIEKE
+589 
-602 FSNFWYDCNKEQMAI
+602 
-617 ICDEILNWDGYITPK
+617 
-632 RKNFSS
+632 
-638 ISKKTIDFIQFC
+638 
-650 FACCGYRSTI
+650 
-660 SIDDR
+660 
-665 LGQKHYKNICYS
+665 
-677 LTITKRNMVSI
+677 
-688 FASNNPKKEFPIYK
+688 
-702 TKDGY
+702 
-707 KYCFSVPSG
+707 
-716 MLVLRREG
+716 
-724 RINITGNSGKSS
+724 GKSS
-736 WIDCVV
+736 WIDCVA
-742 LNAVQRGYKVGIW
+742 LNAIQRGYKVGIW

-767 IDQIAA
+767 INQIAA
-773 GKNYVCKKEGYENY
+773 GKNYVCKREGFENY

-795 NQINK
+795 NQISN

-814 SKWQQLFADIKTL
+814 SKWQQLFADVKEL
-827 VENEGTQLV
+827 VDKEGVQLI

-846 DSYDGDKYTQQT
+846 DNYEGDKYTQQT
-858 RFINDLKEYAK
+858 KFINDLKEYAK
-869 AKNIH
+869 AKNVH
-874 VILVCHPRK
+874 VLLVCHPRK
-883 EGGFLR
+883 EGIFLR

-903 DSVIIIHRIGKDF
+903 DSVFIIHRIGKDF

-923 FGKDKVLPYLKYN
+923 FGKDKVTPYLKYN
-936 SAIEVCKNRSMGVI
+936 SVIEVCKNRSMGVI
-950 DLLVGMYY
+950 DLLVGMYF

-1008 PFGSELQELPF
+1008 PFGNELQELPF

>member
-1 MNEITIRQWYDTFKS
+1 MTMNEITIRQWYDTFKS

-36 YFTDVNTLLNEIR
+36 YFTDVDTLLNEIR

-264 IAVRNIVRTSSFTKY
+264 IAVRNIIRTSSFTKY

-345 YSSQKK
+345 YSQQKK

-375 VDMSKLVAIPTGYKE
+375 VDMSKMASIPTGYKE
-390 LDKKIIGLLMGD
+390 LDKKIIGLLLGD
-402 VTVLSGLSG
+402 VTVLSGGSG
-411 CVDCDTEYFNGTE
+411 
-424 WKKIS
+424 
-429 DYSYGDKVL
+429 
-438 QYNKD
+438 
-443 GSAELVYPTDYI
+443 A
-455 KKQCDYLSLIKSK
+455 
-468 YGVNQCVSDEHRI
+468 
-481 VYQTSKKNLAI
+481 
-492 KTFAE
+492 
-497 LKEQH
+497 
-502 AGSKHGFIG
+502 
-511 KFYTTFN
+511 
-518 YSGKGIPL
+518 
-526 SEFEIRLMCAIICD
+526 
-540 GHFCNLYKDKST
+540 
-552 CRINLKKERKKQRL
+552 
-566 EWILG
+566 
-571 KLNMPID
+571 
-578 KHQWNPKDLGY
+578 
-589 NSYLVKAPRIEKE
+589 
-602 FSNFWYDCNKEQMAI
+602 
-617 ICDEILNWDGYITPK
+617 
-632 RKNFSS
+632 
-638 ISKKTIDFIQFC
+638 
-650 FACCGYRSTI
+650 
-660 SIDDR
+660 
-665 LGQKHYKNICYS
+665 
-677 LTITKRNMVSI
+677 
-688 FASNNPKKEFPIYK
+688 
-702 TKDGY
+702 
-707 KYCFSVPSG
+707 
-716 MLVLRREG
+716 
-724 RINITGNSGKSS
+724 GKSS
-736 WIDCVV
+736 WIDCVA
-742 LNAVQRGYKVGIW
+742 LNAIQRGYKVGIW

-767 IDQIAA
+767 INQIAA
-773 GKNYVCKKEGYENY
+773 GKNYVCKREGFENY

-795 NQINK
+795 NQISN

-814 SKWQQLFADIKTL
+814 SKWQQLFADVKEL
-827 VENEGTQLV
+827 VDKEGVQLI

-846 DSYDGDKYTQQT
+846 DNYEGDKYTQQT
-858 RFINDLKEYAK
+858 KFINDLKEYAK
-869 AKNIH
+869 AKNVH
-874 VILVCHPRK
+874 VLLVCHPRK
-883 EGGFLR
+883 EGIFLR

-903 DSVIIIHRIGKDF
+903 DSVFIIHRIGKDF

-936 SAIEVCKNRSMGVI
+936 SVIEVCKNRSMGVI

>member
-36 YFTDVNTLLNEIR
+36 YFTDVDTLLNEIR

-175 NPNVEID
+175 NSNVEID

-220 EIKITPNEYFAKVA
+220 EVKITPNEYFAKVA

-264 IAVRNIVRTSSFTKY
+264 ISVRNIVRTSSFTKY

-411 CVDCDTEYFNGTE
+411 
-424 WKKIS
+424 
-429 DYSYGDKVL
+429 
-438 QYNKD
+438 
-443 GSAELVYPTDYI
+443 
-455 KKQCDYLSLIKSK
+455 
-468 YGVNQCVSDEHRI
+468 
-481 VYQTSKKNLAI
+481 
-492 KTFAE
+492 
-497 LKEQH
+497 
-502 AGSKHGFIG
+502 
-511 KFYTTFN
+511 
-518 YSGKGIPL
+518 SGK
-526 SEFEIRLMCAIICD
+526 
-540 GHFCNLYKDKST
+540 T
-552 CRINLKKERKKQRL
+552 
-566 EWILG
+566 
-571 KLNMPID
+571 
-578 KHQWNPKDLGY
+578 
-589 NSYLVKAPRIEKE
+589 
-602 FSNFWYDCNKEQMAI
+602 
-617 ICDEILNWDGYITPK
+617 
-632 RKNFSS
+632 
-638 ISKKTIDFIQFC
+638 
-650 FACCGYRSTI
+650 
-660 SIDDR
+660 
-665 LGQKHYKNICYS
+665 
-677 LTITKRNMVSI
+677 
-688 FASNNPKKEFPIYK
+688 
-702 TKDGY
+702 
-707 KYCFSVPSG
+707 
-716 MLVLRREG
+716 
-724 RINITGNSGKSS
+724 S

-767 IDQIAA
+767 IDQISA

-787 YYAPKNIS
+787 YYAPKNIA

-814 SKWQQLFADIKTL
+814 SEWQQLFADIKTL
-827 VENEGTQLV
+827 VENEGTQLI

-936 SAIEVCKNRSMGVI
+936 SVIEVCKNRSMGVI

-970 ENIVYGWQEQPA
+970 ENIVYGWQEQPS

>member
-333 KEYQRHEHKMQY
+333 REYQRHEHKMQY

-351 EPFVPKKED
+351 EPFVPKKEN

-375 VDMSKLVAIPTGYKE
+375 VDMSKMASIPTGYKE
-390 LDKKIIGLLMGD
+390 LDKKIIGLLLGD
-402 VTVLSGLSG
+402 VTVLSGGSG
-411 CVDCDTEYFNGTE
+411 
-424 WKKIS
+424 
-429 DYSYGDKVL
+429 
-438 QYNKD
+438 
-443 GSAELVYPTDYI
+443 A
-455 KKQCDYLSLIKSK
+455 
-468 YGVNQCVSDEHRI
+468 
-481 VYQTSKKNLAI
+481 
-492 KTFAE
+492 
-497 LKEQH
+497 
-502 AGSKHGFIG
+502 
-511 KFYTTFN
+511 
-518 YSGKGIPL
+518 
-526 SEFEIRLMCAIICD
+526 
-540 GHFCNLYKDKST
+540 
-552 CRINLKKERKKQRL
+552 
-566 EWILG
+566 
-571 KLNMPID
+571 
-578 KHQWNPKDLGY
+578 
-589 NSYLVKAPRIEKE
+589 
-602 FSNFWYDCNKEQMAI
+602 
-617 ICDEILNWDGYITPK
+617 
-632 RKNFSS
+632 
-638 ISKKTIDFIQFC
+638 
-650 FACCGYRSTI
+650 
-660 SIDDR
+660 
-665 LGQKHYKNICYS
+665 
-677 LTITKRNMVSI
+677 
-688 FASNNPKKEFPIYK
+688 
-702 TKDGY
+702 
-707 KYCFSVPSG
+707 
-716 MLVLRREG
+716 
-724 RINITGNSGKSS
+724 GKSS
-736 WIDCVV
+736 WIDCVA
-742 LNAVQRGYKVGIW
+742 LNAIQRGYKVGIW

-767 IDQIAA
+767 INQIAA
-773 GKNYVCKKEGYENY
+773 GKNYVCKREGFENY
-787 YYAPKNIS
+787 YYVPKNIS
-795 NQINK
+795 NQISN

-814 SKWQQLFADIKTL
+814 SKWQQLFADVKEL
-827 VENEGTQLV
+827 VDKEGVQLI

-846 DSYDGDKYTQQT
+846 DNYEGDKYTQQT
-858 RFINDLKEYAK
+858 KFINDLKEYAK
-869 AKNIH
+869 AKNVH
-874 VILVCHPRK
+874 VLLVCHPRK
-883 EGGFLR
+883 EGIFLR

-903 DSVIIIHRIGKDF
+903 DSVFIIHRIGKDF

-936 SAIEVCKNRSMGVI
+936 SVIEVCKNRSMGVI

-982 QLTFEPTPESDVSD
+982 QLTFETIPESDVSD

-1008 PFGSELQELPF
+1008 PFGNELQELPF

>member
-36 YFTDVNTLLNEIR
+36 YFTDINTLLNEIR
-49 KYDNCNIYFTLNA
+49 EYDNCNIYFTLNA

-247 YYSNEKFDLE
+247 YYNNEKFDLE

-345 YSSQKK
+345 YSQQKK

-360 SAKGKKWLAMTDVQY
+360 STKGKKWLAMTDVQY

-411 CVDCDTEYFNGTE
+411 
-424 WKKIS
+424 
-429 DYSYGDKVL
+429 
-438 QYNKD
+438 
-443 GSAELVYPTDYI
+443 
-455 KKQCDYLSLIKSK
+455 
-468 YGVNQCVSDEHRI
+468 
-481 VYQTSKKNLAI
+481 
-492 KTFAE
+492 
-497 LKEQH
+497 
-502 AGSKHGFIG
+502 
-511 KFYTTFN
+511 
-518 YSGKGIPL
+518 SGK
-526 SEFEIRLMCAIICD
+526 
-540 GHFCNLYKDKST
+540 T
-552 CRINLKKERKKQRL
+552 
-566 EWILG
+566 
-571 KLNMPID
+571 
-578 KHQWNPKDLGY
+578 
-589 NSYLVKAPRIEKE
+589 
-602 FSNFWYDCNKEQMAI
+602 
-617 ICDEILNWDGYITPK
+617 
-632 RKNFSS
+632 
-638 ISKKTIDFIQFC
+638 
-650 FACCGYRSTI
+650 
-660 SIDDR
+660 
-665 LGQKHYKNICYS
+665 
-677 LTITKRNMVSI
+677 
-688 FASNNPKKEFPIYK
+688 
-702 TKDGY
+702 
-707 KYCFSVPSG
+707 
-716 MLVLRREG
+716 
-724 RINITGNSGKSS
+724 S

-767 IDQIAA
+767 IDQISA

-787 YYAPKNIS
+787 YYAPKNIA

-936 SAIEVCKNRSMGVI
+936 SVIEVCKNRSMGVI
-950 DLLVGMYY
+950 DLLVGMYF

-1008 PFGSELQELPF
+1008 PFGNELQELPF

>member
-1 MNEITIRQWYDTFKS
+1 MTMNEITIRQWYDTFKS

-375 VDMSKLVAIPTGYKE
+375 VDMSKMASIPTGYKE
-390 LDKKIIGLLMGD
+390 LDKKIIGLLLGD
-402 VTVLSGLSG
+402 VTVLSGGSG
-411 CVDCDTEYFNGTE
+411 
-424 WKKIS
+424 
-429 DYSYGDKVL
+429 
-438 QYNKD
+438 
-443 GSAELVYPTDYI
+443 A
-455 KKQCDYLSLIKSK
+455 
-468 YGVNQCVSDEHRI
+468 
-481 VYQTSKKNLAI
+481 
-492 KTFAE
+492 
-497 LKEQH
+497 
-502 AGSKHGFIG
+502 
-511 KFYTTFN
+511 
-518 YSGKGIPL
+518 
-526 SEFEIRLMCAIICD
+526 
-540 GHFCNLYKDKST
+540 
-552 CRINLKKERKKQRL
+552 
-566 EWILG
+566 
-571 KLNMPID
+571 
-578 KHQWNPKDLGY
+578 
-589 NSYLVKAPRIEKE
+589 
-602 FSNFWYDCNKEQMAI
+602 
-617 ICDEILNWDGYITPK
+617 
-632 RKNFSS
+632 
-638 ISKKTIDFIQFC
+638 
-650 FACCGYRSTI
+650 
-660 SIDDR
+660 
-665 LGQKHYKNICYS
+665 
-677 LTITKRNMVSI
+677 
-688 FASNNPKKEFPIYK
+688 
-702 TKDGY
+702 
-707 KYCFSVPSG
+707 
-716 MLVLRREG
+716 
-724 RINITGNSGKSS
+724 GKSS
-736 WIDCVV
+736 WIDCVA
-742 LNAVQRGYKVGIW
+742 LNAIQRGYKVGIW

-767 IDQIAA
+767 INQIAA
-773 GKNYVCKKEGYENY
+773 GKNYVCKREGFENY

-795 NQINK
+795 NQISN

-814 SKWQQLFADIKTL
+814 SKWQQLFADVKEL
-827 VENEGTQLV
+827 VDKEGVQLI

-846 DSYDGDKYTQQT
+846 DNYEGDKYIQQT
-858 RFINDLKEYAK
+858 KFINDLKEYAK
-869 AKNIH
+869 AKNVH
-874 VILVCHPRK
+874 VLLVCHPRK
-883 EGGFLR
+883 EGIFLR

-903 DSVIIIHRIGKDF
+903 DSVFIIHRIGKDF

-923 FGKDKVLPYLKYN
+923 FGKDKVIPYLKYN
-936 SAIEVCKNRSMGVI
+936 SVIEVCKNRSMGVI

-1008 PFGSELQELPF
+1008 PFGNELQELPF

>member
-98 IDTKKPSDTNST
+98 IDTKKPSGTNST

-345 YSSQKK
+345 YSQQKK

-360 SAKGKKWLAMTDVQY
+360 STKGKKWLAMTDVQY

-411 CVDCDTEYFNGTE
+411 
-424 WKKIS
+424 
-429 DYSYGDKVL
+429 
-438 QYNKD
+438 
-443 GSAELVYPTDYI
+443 
-455 KKQCDYLSLIKSK
+455 
-468 YGVNQCVSDEHRI
+468 
-481 VYQTSKKNLAI
+481 
-492 KTFAE
+492 
-497 LKEQH
+497 
-502 AGSKHGFIG
+502 
-511 KFYTTFN
+511 
-518 YSGKGIPL
+518 SGK
-526 SEFEIRLMCAIICD
+526 
-540 GHFCNLYKDKST
+540 T
-552 CRINLKKERKKQRL
+552 
-566 EWILG
+566 
-571 KLNMPID
+571 
-578 KHQWNPKDLGY
+578 
-589 NSYLVKAPRIEKE
+589 
-602 FSNFWYDCNKEQMAI
+602 
-617 ICDEILNWDGYITPK
+617 
-632 RKNFSS
+632 
-638 ISKKTIDFIQFC
+638 
-650 FACCGYRSTI
+650 
-660 SIDDR
+660 
-665 LGQKHYKNICYS
+665 
-677 LTITKRNMVSI
+677 
-688 FASNNPKKEFPIYK
+688 
-702 TKDGY
+702 
-707 KYCFSVPSG
+707 
-716 MLVLRREG
+716 
-724 RINITGNSGKSS
+724 S

-767 IDQIAA
+767 IDQISA

-787 YYAPKNIS
+787 YYAPKNIA

-827 VENEGTQLV
+827 VENEGTQLI

-936 SAIEVCKNRSMGVI
+936 SVIEVCKNRSMGVI

>member
-36 YFTDVNTLLNEIR
+36 YFTDVDTLLNEIR

-375 VDMSKLVAIPTGYKE
+375 VDMSKMASIPTGYKE
-390 LDKKIIGLLMGD
+390 LDKKIIGLLLGD
-402 VTVLSGLSG
+402 VTVLSGGSG
-411 CVDCDTEYFNGTE
+411 
-424 WKKIS
+424 
-429 DYSYGDKVL
+429 
-438 QYNKD
+438 
-443 GSAELVYPTDYI
+443 A
-455 KKQCDYLSLIKSK
+455 
-468 YGVNQCVSDEHRI
+468 
-481 VYQTSKKNLAI
+481 
-492 KTFAE
+492 
-497 LKEQH
+497 
-502 AGSKHGFIG
+502 
-511 KFYTTFN
+511 
-518 YSGKGIPL
+518 
-526 SEFEIRLMCAIICD
+526 
-540 GHFCNLYKDKST
+540 
-552 CRINLKKERKKQRL
+552 
-566 EWILG
+566 
-571 KLNMPID
+571 
-578 KHQWNPKDLGY
+578 
-589 NSYLVKAPRIEKE
+589 
-602 FSNFWYDCNKEQMAI
+602 
-617 ICDEILNWDGYITPK
+617 
-632 RKNFSS
+632 
-638 ISKKTIDFIQFC
+638 
-650 FACCGYRSTI
+650 
-660 SIDDR
+660 
-665 LGQKHYKNICYS
+665 
-677 LTITKRNMVSI
+677 
-688 FASNNPKKEFPIYK
+688 
-702 TKDGY
+702 
-707 KYCFSVPSG
+707 
-716 MLVLRREG
+716 
-724 RINITGNSGKSS
+724 GKSS
-736 WIDCVV
+736 WIDCVA
-742 LNAVQRGYKVGIW
+742 LNAIQRGYKVGIW

-767 IDQIAA
+767 INQIAA
-773 GKNYVCKKEGYENY
+773 GKNYVCKREGFENY

-795 NQINK
+795 NQISN

-814 SKWQQLFADIKTL
+814 SKWQQLFADVKEL
-827 VENEGTQLV
+827 VDKEGVQLI

-846 DSYDGDKYTQQT
+846 DNYEGDKYTQQT
-858 RFINDLKEYAK
+858 KFINDLKEYAK
-869 AKNIH
+869 AKNVH
-874 VILVCHPRK
+874 VLLVCHPRK
-883 EGGFLR
+883 EGIFLR

-903 DSVIIIHRIGKDF
+903 DSVFIIHRIGKDF

-936 SAIEVCKNRSMGVI
+936 SVIEVCKNRSMGVI

-958 EVESRRLKNEIS
+958 EVESRRLKSEIS
-970 ENIVYGWQEQPA
+970 ENIVYGWQEQPS

-996 LQDIYDNMSNQL
+996 LQDIYDNMNNQL
-1008 PFGSELQELPF
+1008 PFGNELQELPF

>member
-1 MNEITIRQWYDTFKS
+1 MTMNEITIRQWYDTFKS

-36 YFTDVNTLLNEIR
+36 YFTDVDTLLNEIR

-151 AMKNSNENTTI
+151 AMKNNNENTTI

-182 CTTHN
+182 CSTFN
-187 ASRVCKLY
+187 SSRICKLY

-220 EIKITPNEYFAKVA
+220 EVKITPNEYFAKVA

-345 YSSQKK
+345 YSQQKK

-360 SAKGKKWLAMTDVQY
+360 STKGKKWLAMTDVQY

-411 CVDCDTEYFNGTE
+411 
-424 WKKIS
+424 
-429 DYSYGDKVL
+429 
-438 QYNKD
+438 
-443 GSAELVYPTDYI
+443 
-455 KKQCDYLSLIKSK
+455 
-468 YGVNQCVSDEHRI
+468 
-481 VYQTSKKNLAI
+481 
-492 KTFAE
+492 
-497 LKEQH
+497 
-502 AGSKHGFIG
+502 
-511 KFYTTFN
+511 
-518 YSGKGIPL
+518 SGK
-526 SEFEIRLMCAIICD
+526 
-540 GHFCNLYKDKST
+540 T
-552 CRINLKKERKKQRL
+552 
-566 EWILG
+566 
-571 KLNMPID
+571 
-578 KHQWNPKDLGY
+578 
-589 NSYLVKAPRIEKE
+589 
-602 FSNFWYDCNKEQMAI
+602 
-617 ICDEILNWDGYITPK
+617 
-632 RKNFSS
+632 
-638 ISKKTIDFIQFC
+638 
-650 FACCGYRSTI
+650 
-660 SIDDR
+660 
-665 LGQKHYKNICYS
+665 
-677 LTITKRNMVSI
+677 
-688 FASNNPKKEFPIYK
+688 
-702 TKDGY
+702 
-707 KYCFSVPSG
+707 
-716 MLVLRREG
+716 
-724 RINITGNSGKSS
+724 S

-767 IDQIAA
+767 IDQISA

-787 YYAPKNIS
+787 YYAPKNIA

-936 SAIEVCKNRSMGVI
+936 SVIEVCKNRSMGVI
-950 DLLVGMYY
+950 DLLVGMYF

-1008 PFGSELQELPF
+1008 PFGNELQELPF

>member
-264 IAVRNIVRTSSFTKY
+264 IAVRNIARTSSFTKY
-279 ILDECPFNSSHRAP
+279 ILEECPFNSSHRAP

-375 VDMSKLVAIPTGYKE
+375 VDMSKMASIPTGYKE
-390 LDKKIIGLLMGD
+390 LDKKIIGLLLGD
-402 VTVLSGLSG
+402 VTVLSGGSG
-411 CVDCDTEYFNGTE
+411 
-424 WKKIS
+424 
-429 DYSYGDKVL
+429 
-438 QYNKD
+438 
-443 GSAELVYPTDYI
+443 A
-455 KKQCDYLSLIKSK
+455 
-468 YGVNQCVSDEHRI
+468 
-481 VYQTSKKNLAI
+481 
-492 KTFAE
+492 
-497 LKEQH
+497 
-502 AGSKHGFIG
+502 
-511 KFYTTFN
+511 
-518 YSGKGIPL
+518 
-526 SEFEIRLMCAIICD
+526 
-540 GHFCNLYKDKST
+540 
-552 CRINLKKERKKQRL
+552 
-566 EWILG
+566 
-571 KLNMPID
+571 
-578 KHQWNPKDLGY
+578 
-589 NSYLVKAPRIEKE
+589 
-602 FSNFWYDCNKEQMAI
+602 
-617 ICDEILNWDGYITPK
+617 
-632 RKNFSS
+632 
-638 ISKKTIDFIQFC
+638 
-650 FACCGYRSTI
+650 
-660 SIDDR
+660 
-665 LGQKHYKNICYS
+665 
-677 LTITKRNMVSI
+677 
-688 FASNNPKKEFPIYK
+688 
-702 TKDGY
+702 
-707 KYCFSVPSG
+707 
-716 MLVLRREG
+716 
-724 RINITGNSGKSS
+724 GKSS
-736 WIDCVV
+736 WIDCVA
-742 LNAVQRGYKVGIW
+742 LNAIQRGYKVGIW

-767 IDQIAA
+767 INQIAA
-773 GKNYVCKKEGYENY
+773 GKNYVCKREGFENY

-795 NQINK
+795 NQISN

-814 SKWQQLFADIKTL
+814 SKWQQLFADVKEL
-827 VENEGTQLV
+827 VDKEGVQLI

-846 DSYDGDKYTQQT
+846 DNYEGDKYTQQT
-858 RFINDLKEYAK
+858 KFINDLKEYAK
-869 AKNIH
+869 AKNVH
-874 VILVCHPRK
+874 VLLVCHPRK
-883 EGGFLR
+883 EGIFLR

-903 DSVIIIHRIGKDF
+903 DSVFIIHRIGKDF

-923 FGKDKVLPYLKYN
+923 FGKDKVIPYLKYN
-936 SAIEVCKNRSMGVI
+936 SVIEVCKNRSMGVI

-970 ENIVYGWQEQPA
+970 ENIVYGWQEQPT
-982 QLTFEPTPESDVSD
+982 QLTFEPAPESDVSD

-1008 PFGSELQELPF
+1008 PFGNELQELPF

>member
-1 MNEITIRQWYDTFKS
+1 MTMNEITIRQWYDTFKS

-36 YFTDVNTLLNEIR
+36 YFTDVDTLLNEIR

-126 FLRDEGFEKPVVCD
+126 FLRDEGFEKPVICD

-151 AMKNSNENTTI
+151 AMKNNNENTTI

-182 CTTHN
+182 CTTFN
-187 ASRVCKLY
+187 SSRICKLY

-220 EIKITPNEYFAKVA
+220 DVKITPNEYFAKVA

-375 VDMSKLVAIPTGYKE
+375 VDMSKMASIPTGYKE
-390 LDKKIIGLLMGD
+390 LDKKIIGLLLGD
-402 VTVLSGLSG
+402 VTVLSGGSG
-411 CVDCDTEYFNGTE
+411 
-424 WKKIS
+424 
-429 DYSYGDKVL
+429 
-438 QYNKD
+438 
-443 GSAELVYPTDYI
+443 A
-455 KKQCDYLSLIKSK
+455 
-468 YGVNQCVSDEHRI
+468 
-481 VYQTSKKNLAI
+481 
-492 KTFAE
+492 
-497 LKEQH
+497 
-502 AGSKHGFIG
+502 
-511 KFYTTFN
+511 
-518 YSGKGIPL
+518 
-526 SEFEIRLMCAIICD
+526 
-540 GHFCNLYKDKST
+540 
-552 CRINLKKERKKQRL
+552 
-566 EWILG
+566 
-571 KLNMPID
+571 
-578 KHQWNPKDLGY
+578 
-589 NSYLVKAPRIEKE
+589 
-602 FSNFWYDCNKEQMAI
+602 
-617 ICDEILNWDGYITPK
+617 
-632 RKNFSS
+632 
-638 ISKKTIDFIQFC
+638 
-650 FACCGYRSTI
+650 
-660 SIDDR
+660 
-665 LGQKHYKNICYS
+665 
-677 LTITKRNMVSI
+677 
-688 FASNNPKKEFPIYK
+688 
-702 TKDGY
+702 
-707 KYCFSVPSG
+707 
-716 MLVLRREG
+716 
-724 RINITGNSGKSS
+724 GKSS
-736 WIDCVV
+736 WIDCVA
-742 LNAVQRGYKVGIW
+742 LNAIQRGYKVGIW

-767 IDQIAA
+767 INQIAA
-773 GKNYVCKKEGYENY
+773 GKNYVCKREGFENY

-795 NQINK
+795 NQISN

-814 SKWQQLFADIKTL
+814 SKWQQLFADVKEL
-827 VENEGTQLV
+827 VDKEGVQLI

-846 DSYDGDKYTQQT
+846 DNYEGDKYTQQT
-858 RFINDLKEYAK
+858 KFINDLKEYAK
-869 AKNIH
+869 AKNVH
-874 VILVCHPRK
+874 VLLVCHPRK
-883 EGGFLR
+883 EGIFLR

-903 DSVIIIHRIGKDF
+903 DSVFIIHRVGKDF

-923 FGKDKVLPYLKYN
+923 LGKDKVLPYLKYN
-936 SAIEVCKNRSMGVI
+936 SVIEVCKNRSMGVI

-970 ENIVYGWQEQPA
+970 ENIVYGWQEQPS
-982 QLTFEPTPESDVSD
+982 QLTFETIPESDVSD

-1008 PFGSELQELPF
+1008 PFGNELQELPF

>member
-345 YSSQKK
+345 YSQQKK

-375 VDMSKLVAIPTGYKE
+375 VDMSKMASIPTGYKE
-390 LDKKIIGLLMGD
+390 LDKKIIGLLLGD
-402 VTVLSGLSG
+402 VTVLSGGSG
-411 CVDCDTEYFNGTE
+411 
-424 WKKIS
+424 
-429 DYSYGDKVL
+429 
-438 QYNKD
+438 
-443 GSAELVYPTDYI
+443 A
-455 KKQCDYLSLIKSK
+455 
-468 YGVNQCVSDEHRI
+468 
-481 VYQTSKKNLAI
+481 
-492 KTFAE
+492 
-497 LKEQH
+497 
-502 AGSKHGFIG
+502 
-511 KFYTTFN
+511 
-518 YSGKGIPL
+518 
-526 SEFEIRLMCAIICD
+526 
-540 GHFCNLYKDKST
+540 
-552 CRINLKKERKKQRL
+552 
-566 EWILG
+566 
-571 KLNMPID
+571 
-578 KHQWNPKDLGY
+578 
-589 NSYLVKAPRIEKE
+589 
-602 FSNFWYDCNKEQMAI
+602 
-617 ICDEILNWDGYITPK
+617 
-632 RKNFSS
+632 
-638 ISKKTIDFIQFC
+638 
-650 FACCGYRSTI
+650 
-660 SIDDR
+660 
-665 LGQKHYKNICYS
+665 
-677 LTITKRNMVSI
+677 
-688 FASNNPKKEFPIYK
+688 
-702 TKDGY
+702 
-707 KYCFSVPSG
+707 
-716 MLVLRREG
+716 
-724 RINITGNSGKSS
+724 GKSS
-736 WIDCVV
+736 WIDCVA
-742 LNAVQRGYKVGIW
+742 LNAIQRGYKVGIW

-767 IDQIAA
+767 INQIAA
-773 GKNYVCKKEGYENY
+773 GKNYVCKREGFENY

-795 NQINK
+795 NQISN

-814 SKWQQLFADIKTL
+814 SKWQQLFADVKEL
-827 VENEGTQLV
+827 VDKEGVQLI

-846 DSYDGDKYTQQT
+846 DNYEGDKYTQQT
-858 RFINDLKEYAK
+858 KFINDLKEYAK
-869 AKNIH
+869 AKNVH
-874 VILVCHPRK
+874 VLLVCHPRK
-883 EGGFLR
+883 EGIFLR

-903 DSVIIIHRIGKDF
+903 DSVFIIHRIGKDF

-936 SAIEVCKNRSMGVI
+936 SVIEVCKNRSMGVI

-970 ENIVYGWQEQPA
+970 ENIVYGWQERPA

-996 LQDIYDNMSNQL
+996 LQYIYDNMSNQL

>member
-293 DSAIFEMSNGGLGFK
+293 DSAILEMSNGGLGFK

-345 YSSQKK
+345 YSQQKK

-360 SAKGKKWLAMTDVQY
+360 STKGKKWLAMTDVQY
-375 VDMSKLVAIPTGYKE
+375 VDMSKLVAIPTGYKG

-411 CVDCDTEYFNGTE
+411 
-424 WKKIS
+424 
-429 DYSYGDKVL
+429 
-438 QYNKD
+438 
-443 GSAELVYPTDYI
+443 
-455 KKQCDYLSLIKSK
+455 
-468 YGVNQCVSDEHRI
+468 
-481 VYQTSKKNLAI
+481 
-492 KTFAE
+492 
-497 LKEQH
+497 
-502 AGSKHGFIG
+502 
-511 KFYTTFN
+511 
-518 YSGKGIPL
+518 SGK
-526 SEFEIRLMCAIICD
+526 
-540 GHFCNLYKDKST
+540 T
-552 CRINLKKERKKQRL
+552 
-566 EWILG
+566 
-571 KLNMPID
+571 
-578 KHQWNPKDLGY
+578 
-589 NSYLVKAPRIEKE
+589 
-602 FSNFWYDCNKEQMAI
+602 
-617 ICDEILNWDGYITPK
+617 
-632 RKNFSS
+632 
-638 ISKKTIDFIQFC
+638 
-650 FACCGYRSTI
+650 
-660 SIDDR
+660 
-665 LGQKHYKNICYS
+665 
-677 LTITKRNMVSI
+677 
-688 FASNNPKKEFPIYK
+688 
-702 TKDGY
+702 
-707 KYCFSVPSG
+707 
-716 MLVLRREG
+716 
-724 RINITGNSGKSS
+724 S

-767 IDQIAA
+767 IDQISA

-787 YYAPKNIS
+787 YYAPKNIA

-827 VENEGTQLV
+827 VENEGTQLI

-936 SAIEVCKNRSMGVI
+936 SVIEVCKNRSMGVI

>member
-36 YFTDVNTLLNEIR
+36 YFTDVDTLLNEIR

-375 VDMSKLVAIPTGYKE
+375 VDMSKLIAIPTGYKE

-411 CVDCDTEYFNGTE
+411 
-424 WKKIS
+424 
-429 DYSYGDKVL
+429 
-438 QYNKD
+438 
-443 GSAELVYPTDYI
+443 
-455 KKQCDYLSLIKSK
+455 
-468 YGVNQCVSDEHRI
+468 
-481 VYQTSKKNLAI
+481 
-492 KTFAE
+492 
-497 LKEQH
+497 
-502 AGSKHGFIG
+502 
-511 KFYTTFN
+511 
-518 YSGKGIPL
+518 SGK
-526 SEFEIRLMCAIICD
+526 
-540 GHFCNLYKDKST
+540 T
-552 CRINLKKERKKQRL
+552 
-566 EWILG
+566 
-571 KLNMPID
+571 
-578 KHQWNPKDLGY
+578 
-589 NSYLVKAPRIEKE
+589 
-602 FSNFWYDCNKEQMAI
+602 
-617 ICDEILNWDGYITPK
+617 
-632 RKNFSS
+632 
-638 ISKKTIDFIQFC
+638 
-650 FACCGYRSTI
+650 
-660 SIDDR
+660 
-665 LGQKHYKNICYS
+665 
-677 LTITKRNMVSI
+677 
-688 FASNNPKKEFPIYK
+688 
-702 TKDGY
+702 
-707 KYCFSVPSG
+707 
-716 MLVLRREG
+716 
-724 RINITGNSGKSS
+724 S

-787 YYAPKNIS
+787 YYAPKNIA

-827 VENEGTQLV
+827 VENEGTQLI

-923 FGKDKVLPYLKYN
+923 FGKDKVIPYLKYN
-936 SAIEVCKNRSMGVI
+936 SVIEVCKNRSMGVI
-950 DLLVGMYY
+950 DLLIGMYF

-1008 PFGSELQELPF
+1008 PFGNELQELPF

>member
-279 ILDECPFNSSHRAP
+279 ILEECPFNSSHRAP

-375 VDMSKLVAIPTGYKE
+375 VDMSKMASIPTGYKE
-390 LDKKIIGLLMGD
+390 LDKKIIGLLLGD
-402 VTVLSGLSG
+402 VTVLSGGSG
-411 CVDCDTEYFNGTE
+411 
-424 WKKIS
+424 
-429 DYSYGDKVL
+429 
-438 QYNKD
+438 
-443 GSAELVYPTDYI
+443 A
-455 KKQCDYLSLIKSK
+455 
-468 YGVNQCVSDEHRI
+468 
-481 VYQTSKKNLAI
+481 
-492 KTFAE
+492 
-497 LKEQH
+497 
-502 AGSKHGFIG
+502 
-511 KFYTTFN
+511 
-518 YSGKGIPL
+518 
-526 SEFEIRLMCAIICD
+526 
-540 GHFCNLYKDKST
+540 
-552 CRINLKKERKKQRL
+552 
-566 EWILG
+566 
-571 KLNMPID
+571 
-578 KHQWNPKDLGY
+578 
-589 NSYLVKAPRIEKE
+589 
-602 FSNFWYDCNKEQMAI
+602 
-617 ICDEILNWDGYITPK
+617 
-632 RKNFSS
+632 
-638 ISKKTIDFIQFC
+638 
-650 FACCGYRSTI
+650 
-660 SIDDR
+660 
-665 LGQKHYKNICYS
+665 
-677 LTITKRNMVSI
+677 
-688 FASNNPKKEFPIYK
+688 
-702 TKDGY
+702 
-707 KYCFSVPSG
+707 
-716 MLVLRREG
+716 
-724 RINITGNSGKSS
+724 GKSS
-736 WIDCVV
+736 WIDCVA
-742 LNAVQRGYKVGIW
+742 LNAIQRGYKVGIW

-767 IDQIAA
+767 INQIAA
-773 GKNYVCKKEGYENY
+773 GKNYVCKREGFENY

-795 NQINK
+795 NQISN

-814 SKWQQLFADIKTL
+814 SKWQQLFADVKEL
-827 VENEGTQLV
+827 VDKEGVQLI

-846 DSYDGDKYTQQT
+846 DNYEGDKYTQQT
-858 RFINDLKEYAK
+858 KFINDLKEYAK
-869 AKNIH
+869 AKNVH
-874 VILVCHPRK
+874 VLLVCHPRK
-883 EGGFLR
+883 EGIFLR

-903 DSVIIIHRIGKDF
+903 DSVFIIHRIGKDF

-936 SAIEVCKNRSMGVI
+936 SVIEVCKNRSMGVI

-970 ENIVYGWQEQPA
+970 ENIVYGWQEQPS

-1008 PFGSELQELPF
+1008 PFGNELQELPF

>member
-36 YFTDVNTLLNEIR
+36 YFTDINTLLNEIR

-151 AMKNSNENTTI
+151 AMKNNNENTTI

-175 NPNVEID
+175 NTNVEID
-182 CTTHN
+182 CSTFN
-187 ASRVCKLY
+187 SSRICKLY

-220 EIKITPNEYFAKVA
+220 EVKITPNEYFAKVA

-333 KEYQRHEHKMQY
+333 KEYQRHEHKMKY

-375 VDMSKLVAIPTGYKE
+375 VDMSKLAAIPTGYKE

-411 CVDCDTEYFNGTE
+411 
-424 WKKIS
+424 
-429 DYSYGDKVL
+429 
-438 QYNKD
+438 
-443 GSAELVYPTDYI
+443 
-455 KKQCDYLSLIKSK
+455 
-468 YGVNQCVSDEHRI
+468 
-481 VYQTSKKNLAI
+481 
-492 KTFAE
+492 
-497 LKEQH
+497 
-502 AGSKHGFIG
+502 
-511 KFYTTFN
+511 
-518 YSGKGIPL
+518 
-526 SEFEIRLMCAIICD
+526 
-540 GHFCNLYKDKST
+540 
-552 CRINLKKERKKQRL
+552 
-566 EWILG
+566 
-571 KLNMPID
+571 
-578 KHQWNPKDLGY
+578 
-589 NSYLVKAPRIEKE
+589 
-602 FSNFWYDCNKEQMAI
+602 
-617 ICDEILNWDGYITPK
+617 
-632 RKNFSS
+632 
-638 ISKKTIDFIQFC
+638 
-650 FACCGYRSTI
+650 
-660 SIDDR
+660 
-665 LGQKHYKNICYS
+665 
-677 LTITKRNMVSI
+677 
-688 FASNNPKKEFPIYK
+688 
-702 TKDGY
+702 
-707 KYCFSVPSG
+707 
-716 MLVLRREG
+716 
-724 RINITGNSGKSS
+724 SGKSS

-800 WLEGKLFLYNNNYG
+800 WLEGKLFLYNNTYG

-936 SAIEVCKNRSMGVI
+936 SVIEVCKNRSMGVI

-982 QLTFEPTPESDVSD
+982 QLTFETTPESDVSD